1 MQILVPDVNGLTGEQ
16 FVALQQAKKNAGIEG
31 PIEVTD
37 RATPGNKFT
46 VGAFGAP
53 GTWSLD
59 QLDRAARTE
68 DRSQNSHG
76 FEDIFDGTELHLDIE
91 TYSTVDL
98 KKNTVYRY
106 VEDEHWMILVCSWC
120 IGQGEIHT
128 AYGHEEISGI
138 PGLFDPTVKKIAH
151 NSDFE
156 RINFSALKGLP
167 VGTYIDPEEY
177 IDTAV
182 LASLWGYPRSLKGFC
197 KVVGGEAKDE
207 AGGRL
212 INMFSVPNRKGGR
225 TLPEERPADWE
236 AYVEYNRQDVIS
248 MRDNI
253 YRLGKGFPSAEEYEA
268 WITATRINDRGIKI
282 DTALAG
288 AAHRQYEANKNGDLA
303 RVKEITGLDNP
314 NSVQQFKG
322 WLADQ
327 GFEMESIDKA
337 HVAELL
343 ERDDLPEEVR
353 EAVERKQ
360 LAALSAATK
369 YVIAQGSTNSDGR
382 LRGTIKYSN
391 ANTGRMCLTGDH
403 EVLTPDGWVRIEDWS
418 GGRIATWNPTG
429 EQIAFSEAKAVHFP
443 YSGEMIHIDSTRIHQ
458 ISTPDHDMPIRERD
472 GSIEKVPVSELEG
485 KRFFHYI
492 RGSRRVTTKVRDDDL
507 RVLLMVQAD
516 GTYPADGGVRLAFR
530 KQRKVERC
538 RRLLRGAE
546 LVYVERKDHKTGYTR
561 FTIRAQDCPL
571 WLLMFKDKTF
581 GPWIF
586 DSNPSIFFEE
596 LVFWDG
602 SWASSG
608 ANSAQ
613 YYSTNK
619 TNIDL
624 VQAFA
629 HLSGMYCRVHQKR
642 VDSRNPNWTPLWIAN
657 LWFSPGPGTEF
668 RNGNGRNKWSTSE
681 YSGLVHCARTTTGFF
696 LVRREGSV
704 WVTGNSGTVLSPHNL
719 PRDHFTDSEGA
730 HDTEAEQAAIDKLLA
745 GVHVGS
751 EDLKK
756 LVRPLLVGPFTVS
769 DYSAIEARLT
779 AWAAGE
785 DSVLESFRNGEDIYV
800 ATAERMGG
808 AKAGFDRQRGK
819 SATLG
824 CIAEGSLVLTDRG
837 LVPIENVGVAD
848 KVWDG
853 VEFVRHEG
861 VIYKGQKEV
870 MHYDGLTATPDHKV
884 WASFEGEPRTVRLDY
899 AASCGA
905 RLVRTRSGRA
915 PVRMGED
922 HQSGSSIHPEGLAH
936 ADDAD
941 RMHWVRTTA
950 VVEPGEPATGPLEG
964 LPVVQ
969 QSTRAPEV
977 PGSNPH
983 RGQTAVHESSRSE
996 LEALRSEGNHLR
1008 LPFGYRSGALD
1019 SGEPGGTAAE
1029 ARTRSCGQRQRLC
1042 SWESPLGDARAEY
1055 GQPADYDSG
1064 RVSTRG
1070 LALRGG
1076 SSAEED
1082 STGVLPRTDH
1092 RASASCGEGKAQE
1105 LARNRTTVAVYDIVN
1120 AGPRHRFTV
1129 SDVLVHN
1136 CGFGG
1141 GAGALLNLGGAK
1153 IYPKGTP
1160 DDVIWKGLTSLVETW
1175 RVAHPHIVSWWKQV
1189 HTAFDKGGPASRRIP
1204 VDIEIV
1210 GNDRYVWLPSGRA
1223 LVYHNCRREYVQPKD
1238 RNGKPLPYRRRAWVC
1253 DAVVGNGTQ
1262 RRIVGGPTQVENIIQ
1277 AIGRDLLTH
1286 ALVNVERAGFRTVT
1300 HVHDEIVTETTG
1312 GLTVERLSSLMCDL
1326 PDWAEGLPVEAAG
1339 YTTQRYRKD

>member
-1 MQILVPDVNGLTGEQ
+1 MQILVPDVNSLTGEQ
-16 FVALQQAKKNAGIEG
+16 FVALQQAKKDAGIEG
-31 PIEVTD
+31 PIAVTD

-53 GTWSLD
+53 GAWTLD
-59 QLDRAARTE
+59 QLDRAAMTE
-68 DRSQNSHG
+68 GRSQNSYG
-76 FEDIFDGTELHLDIE
+76 FEGIFDGTELHLDIE

-106 VEDEHWMILVCSWC
+106 VEDEHWMILICSWC

-128 AYGHEEISGI
+128 AYGHEEIKAI
-138 PGLFDPTVKKIAH
+138 PGLFDPAVKKIAH

-253 YRLGKGFPSAEEYEA
+253 YRLGKGFPSAGEYEA

-288 AAHRQYEANKNGDLA
+288 AAHRQYEANKKRDLA

-322 WLADQ
+322 WLAAQ

-343 ERDDLPEEVR
+343 ERDDLPDEVR

-403 EVLTPDGWVRIEDWS
+403 EVLTPSGWVRIEDWT
-418 GGRIATWNPTG
+418 GGRIATWNPVG

-443 YSGEMIHIDSTRIHQ
+443 YSGKMIHIDSTRIHQ

-472 GSIEKVPVSELEG
+472 GSIEKVPVADLEG

-492 RGSRRVTTKVRDDDL
+492 RGSRRVTTKVRDNDL

-530 KQRKVERC
+530 KQRKIERC
-538 RRLLRGAE
+538 RHLLRGAG
-546 LVYVERKDHKTGYTR
+546 LVYAERKDYKTGYTR
-561 FTIRAQDCPL
+561 FSIRAQDCPL
-571 WLLMFKDKTF
+571 WLLMFKDKTL

-586 DSNPSIFFEE
+586 DSNPAIFFEE

-629 HLSGMYCRVHQKR
+629 HLSGMYCRVHQKKA
-642 VDSRNPNWTPLWIAN
+642 DSRNPNWSPSWVAN

-668 RNGNGRNKWSTSE
+668 RNGNGRNRWATSE

-704 WVTGNSGTVLSPHNL
+704 WVTGNSGVTLSPHNL
-719 PRDHFTDSEGA
+719 PRDHFTDAEGE
-730 HDTEAEQAAIDKLLA
+730 HDTEAEQAAIDRLLA

-785 DSVLESFRNGEDIYV
+785 DEVLESFRNGEDIYV

-808 AKAGFDRQRGK
+808 KKAGFDRQRGK

-824 CIAEGSLVLTDRG
+824 
-837 LVPIENVGVAD
+837 
-848 KVWDG
+848 
-853 VEFVRHEG
+853 
-861 VIYKGQKEV
+861 
-870 MHYDGLTATPDHKV
+870 
-884 WASFEGEPRTVRLDY
+884 
-899 AASCGA
+899 
-905 RLVRTRSGRA
+905 
-915 PVRMGED
+915 
-922 HQSGSSIHPEGLAH
+922 
-936 ADDAD
+936 
-941 RMHWVRTTA
+941 
-950 VVEPGEPATGPLEG
+950 
-964 LPVVQ
+964 
-969 QSTRAPEV
+969 
-977 PGSNPH
+977 
-983 RGQTAVHESSRSE
+983 
-996 LEALRSEGNHLR
+996 
-1008 LPFGYRSGALD
+1008 
-1019 SGEPGGTAAE
+1019 
-1029 ARTRSCGQRQRLC
+1029 
-1042 SWESPLGDARAEY
+1042 
-1055 GQPADYDSG
+1055 
-1064 RVSTRG
+1064 
-1070 LALRGG
+1070 
-1076 SSAEED
+1076 
-1082 STGVLPRTDH
+1082 
-1092 RASASCGEGKAQE
+1092 
-1105 LARNRTTVAVYDIVN
+1105 
-1120 AGPRHRFTV
+1120 
-1129 SDVLVHN
+1129 

-1160 DDVIWKGLTSLVETW
+1160 DEVIWEGLTSLVETW

-1189 HTAFDKGGPASRRIP
+1189 HMAFDKGGPASRRIP
-1204 VDIEIV
+1204 VDVEIV

>member
-16 FVALQQAKKNAGIEG
+16 FVALQQAKKAAGIEG

-37 RATPGNKFT
+37 RAAPGNRFT

-53 GTWSLD
+53 GTWMLD

-68 DRSQNSHG
+68 GRSQNSYG

-91 TYSTVDL
+91 TYSRVDL

-106 VEDEHWMILVCSWC
+106 VEDEEWMILICSWC
-120 IGQGEIHT
+120 IGRGEIHT
-128 AYGHEEISGI
+128 AYGHEEVSGI
-138 PGLFDPTVKKIAH
+138 PGLFDPQVKKIAH

-225 TLPEERPADWE
+225 TLPEERPADWD

-288 AAHRQYEANKNGDLA
+288 AAHRQYEVNKARDLA

-322 WLADQ
+322 WLSEQ

-343 ERDDLPEEVR
+343 ERDDLPDEVR

-369 YVIAQGSTNSDGR
+369 YVIAQDSTNADGR

-391 ANTGRMCLTGDH
+391 ANTGRMTG
-403 EVLTPDGWVRIEDWS
+403 
-418 GGRIATWNPTG
+418 
-429 EQIAFSEAKAVHFP
+429 
-443 YSGEMIHIDSTRIHQ
+443 
-458 ISTPDHDMPIRERD
+458 
-472 GSIEKVPVSELEG
+472 
-485 KRFFHYI
+485 
-492 RGSRRVTTKVRDDDL
+492 VT
-507 RVLLMVQAD
+507 
-516 GTYPADGGVRLAFR
+516 
-530 KQRKVERC
+530 
-538 RRLLRGAE
+538 
-546 LVYVERKDHKTGYTR
+546 
-561 FTIRAQDCPL
+561 
-571 WLLMFKDKTF
+571 
-581 GPWIF
+581 
-586 DSNPSIFFEE
+586 
-596 LVFWDG
+596 
-602 SWASSG
+602 
-608 ANSAQ
+608 
-613 YYSTNK
+613 
-619 TNIDL
+619 
-624 VQAFA
+624 
-629 HLSGMYCRVHQKR
+629 
-642 VDSRNPNWTPLWIAN
+642 
-657 LWFSPGPGTEF
+657 
-668 RNGNGRNKWSTSE
+668 
-681 YSGLVHCARTTTGFF
+681 
-696 LVRREGSV
+696 
-704 WVTGNSGTVLSPHNL
+704 LSPHNL
-719 PRDHFTDSEGA
+719 PRDHFTDVEGE
-730 HDTEAEQAAIDKLLA
+730 HDTEAEQATIDKLLA
-745 GVHVGS
+745 GVPVGS

-756 LVRPLLVGPFTVS
+756 LVRPLLMGPFTVS

-785 DSVLESFRNGEDIYV
+785 DSVLESFRKGEDIYV

-870 MHYDGLTATPDHKV
+870 MHYGGLTATPDHKV
-884 WASFEGEPRTVRLDY
+884 WASFEGEPRAVRLDY
-899 AASCGA
+899 AAACGA
-905 RLVRTRSGRA
+905 RLIRTGSSRA
-915 PVRMGED
+915 PVRLGED
-922 HQSGSSIHPEGLAH
+922 HQPGGALHPEGLAH
-936 ADDAD
+936 TDDAD
-941 RMHWVRTTA
+941 RVHRVRTTA
-950 VVEPGEPATGPLEG
+950 VVEPGKPALGPLEG

-977 PGSNPH
+977 PGSDSH
-983 RGQTAVHESSRSE
+983 SGQAAMHEPSRSE
-996 LEALRSEGNHLR
+996 LGSLRSAGDNLR
-1008 LPFGYRSGALD
+1008 FPFGDRGRTLD
-1019 SGEPGGTAAE
+1019 SGEPGGEAAE
-1029 ARTRSCGQRQRLC
+1029 ARTRSSGQRQGVC
-1042 SWESPLGDARAEY
+1042 SGKPSLGDSGPEPSQSTEHDLSRVPPRRVAIRGADNPTETSR
-1055 GQPADYDSG
+1055 GVHPQADY
-1064 RVSTRG
+1064 R
-1070 LALRGG
+1070 
-1076 SSAEED
+1076 
-1082 STGVLPRTDH
+1082 TG
-1092 RASASCGEGKAQE
+1092 AIGCAGETQE
-1105 LARNRTTVAVYDIVN
+1105 LAGDRTTVAVYDILN

-1129 SDVLVHN
+1129 SNVLVHN

-1160 DDVIWKGLTSLVETW
+1160 DDVIWEGLTSLVETW

-1204 VDIEIV
+1204 VDVEIV

>member
-1 MQILVPDVNGLTGEQ
+1 MQILVPDVNSLMGEQ
-16 FVALQQAKKNAGIEG
+16 FVALQQAKKDAGIEG

-37 RATPGNKFT
+37 RATPGNRFT

-53 GTWSLD
+53 GTWTLD
-59 QLDRAARTE
+59 QLNRAARTE
-68 DRSQNSHG
+68 GRSSGTYG

-106 VEDEHWMILVCSWC
+106 VEDERWMILICSWC

-138 PGLFDPTVKKIAH
+138 PGLFDSNVKKIAH

-156 RINFSALKGLP
+156 RINFSVLKGLP

-268 WITATRINDRGIKI
+268 WLTATRINDRGIKI

-288 AAHRQYEANKNGDLA
+288 AAHRQYEANKKKDLA

-327 GFEMESIDKA
+327 GFAMESIDKT

-343 ERDDLPEEVR
+343 ERDDLPDEVR

-391 ANTGRMCLTGDH
+391 ANTGRMTG
-403 EVLTPDGWVRIEDWS
+403 VTL
-418 GGRIATWNPTG
+418 
-429 EQIAFSEAKAVHFP
+429 
-443 YSGEMIHIDSTRIHQ
+443 
-458 ISTPDHDMPIRERD
+458 
-472 GSIEKVPVSELEG
+472 SI
-485 KRFFHYI
+485 
-492 RGSRRVTTKVRDDDL
+492 
-507 RVLLMVQAD
+507 Q
-516 GTYPADGGVRLAFR
+516 
-530 KQRKVERC
+530 
-538 RRLLRGAE
+538 
-546 LVYVERKDHKTGYTR
+546 
-561 FTIRAQDCPL
+561 
-571 WLLMFKDKTF
+571 
-581 GPWIF
+581 
-586 DSNPSIFFEE
+586 
-596 LVFWDG
+596 
-602 SWASSG
+602 
-608 ANSAQ
+608 
-613 YYSTNK
+613 
-619 TNIDL
+619 
-624 VQAFA
+624 
-629 HLSGMYCRVHQKR
+629 
-642 VDSRNPNWTPLWIAN
+642 
-657 LWFSPGPGTEF
+657 
-668 RNGNGRNKWSTSE
+668 
-681 YSGLVHCARTTTGFF
+681 
-696 LVRREGSV
+696 
-704 WVTGNSGTVLSPHNL
+704 NL
-719 PRDHFTDSEGA
+719 PRDHFTDAEGE

-756 LVRPLLVGPFTVS
+756 LVRPLLMGPFTVS

-837 LVPIENVGVAD
+837 PVPIENVGVAD

-861 VIYKGQKEV
+861 VVYKGQKEV
-870 MHYDGLTATPDHKV
+870 MYYDGLTATPDHKV

-905 RLVRTRSGRA
+905 RLIRTGSSGA
-915 PVRMGED
+915 PVRLGED
-922 HQSGSSIHPEGLAH
+922 HQSRSSLHPEGLAH
-936 ADDAD
+936 TDDVD
-941 RMHWVRTTA
+941 RVHRLRPTA
-950 VVEPGEPATGPLEG
+950 VVKPGEFASGPFEG
-964 LPVVQ
+964 VPVVQ
-969 QSTRAPEV
+969 QSAYFAEV
-977 PGSNPH
+977 PGSDFH
-983 RGQTAVHESSRSE
+983 CGQAAMHESARSE
-996 LEALRSEGNHLR
+996 LESLWGSGDNLRF
-1008 LPFGYRSGALD
+1008 PFCDRGRTLD
-1019 SGEPGGTAAE
+1019 SGEPGGSTTE
-1029 ARTRSCGQRQRLC
+1029 TRTRSRGQQQRVC
-1042 SWESPLGDARAEY
+1042 SGKPPLGN
-1055 GQPADYDSG
+1055 SG
-1064 RVSTRG
+1064 SEPSQSTEHDLSRVPPRRV
-1070 LALRGG
+1070 ALRRADNPTET
-1076 SSAEED
+1076 SR
-1082 STGVLPRTDH
+1082 GVHPRRDY
-1092 RASASCGEGKAQE
+1092 RASTSCSEGEAQE
-1105 LARNRTTVAVYDIVN
+1105 LAGKRTTVAVYDILN

-1129 SDVLVHN
+1129 SNVLVHN

-1175 RVAHPHIVSWWKQV
+1175 RIAHPHIVSWWKQV

-1204 VDIEIV
+1204 VDVEIV

>member
-16 FVALQQAKKNAGIEG
+16 FVALQQAKKDAGIEG

-37 RATPGNKFT
+37 RATPGNRFT

-53 GTWSLD
+53 GTWTLD
-59 QLDRAARTE
+59 QLDRVARTE
-68 DRSQNSHG
+68 GHSQNSYG

-106 VEDEHWMILVCSWC
+106 VEDEEWMILICSWC

-138 PGLFDPTVKKIAH
+138 PGLFDSNVKKIAH

-197 KVVGGEAKDE
+197 KGVGGETKDE

-236 AYVEYNRQDVIS
+236 AYVEYNRQDVVS

-288 AAHRQYEANKNGDLA
+288 AAHRQYEANKKEDLA

-314 NSVQQFKG
+314 NSVQQFKR

-343 ERDDLPEEVR
+343 ERDDLPDEVR

-369 YVIAQGSTNSDGR
+369 YVIAQGSTSSDGR

-391 ANTGRMCLTGDH
+391 ANTGRMTG
-403 EVLTPDGWVRIEDWS
+403 
-418 GGRIATWNPTG
+418 
-429 EQIAFSEAKAVHFP
+429 
-443 YSGEMIHIDSTRIHQ
+443 
-458 ISTPDHDMPIRERD
+458 
-472 GSIEKVPVSELEG
+472 
-485 KRFFHYI
+485 
-492 RGSRRVTTKVRDDDL
+492 VT
-507 RVLLMVQAD
+507 
-516 GTYPADGGVRLAFR
+516 
-530 KQRKVERC
+530 
-538 RRLLRGAE
+538 
-546 LVYVERKDHKTGYTR
+546 
-561 FTIRAQDCPL
+561 
-571 WLLMFKDKTF
+571 
-581 GPWIF
+581 
-586 DSNPSIFFEE
+586 
-596 LVFWDG
+596 
-602 SWASSG
+602 
-608 ANSAQ
+608 
-613 YYSTNK
+613 
-619 TNIDL
+619 
-624 VQAFA
+624 
-629 HLSGMYCRVHQKR
+629 
-642 VDSRNPNWTPLWIAN
+642 
-657 LWFSPGPGTEF
+657 
-668 RNGNGRNKWSTSE
+668 
-681 YSGLVHCARTTTGFF
+681 
-696 LVRREGSV
+696 
-704 WVTGNSGTVLSPHNL
+704 LSPHNL
-719 PRDHFTDSEGA
+719 PRDHFTDAEGE

-756 LVRPLLVGPFTVS
+756 LVRPLLMGPFTVS

-785 DSVLESFRNGEDIYV
+785 DSVLESFRKGEDIYV

-808 AKAGFDRQRGK
+808 VKAGFDRQRGK

-837 LVPIENVGVAD
+837 IVPIENVDIAD

-861 VIYKGQKEV
+861 VVYKGQKEV
-870 MHYDGLTATPDHKV
+870 MRYDGLTATPDHKV

-905 RLVRTRSGRA
+905 HLIRTGSSGT

-922 HQSGSSIHPEGLAH
+922 HQSGSSLHPKGLAH
-936 ADDAD
+936 ANDAD
-941 RMHWVRTTA
+941 RVHRMQTTA
-950 VVEPGEPATGPLEG
+950 VVEPGKLALGPLEG

-969 QSTRAPEV
+969 QSTCAPEV
-977 PGSNPH
+977 PRSDSH
-983 RGQTAVHESSRSE
+983 SGQAAVHESSRSK
-996 LEALRSEGNHLR
+996 LEALRGKRNHLR
-1008 LPFGYRSGALD
+1008 LPIGYRSGALD
-1019 SGEPGGTAAE
+1019 SGELGGATPE
-1029 ARTRSCGQRQRLC
+1029 ARTRSCGQRQGVC
-1042 SWESPLGDARAEY
+1042 SGEPSMGYALAEHGQQAEY
-1055 GQPADYDSG
+1055 RSG
-1064 RVSTRG
+1064 RVPTRG
-1070 LALRGG
+1070 LALCGG
-1076 SSAEED
+1076 CSAEEA
-1082 STGVLPRTDH
+1082 SRGVLPRGDH
-1092 RASASCGEGKAQE
+1092 RACTSCGEGEAQE
-1105 LARNRTTVAVYDIVN
+1105 LENDRTAVAVYDILN

-1129 SDVLVHN
+1129 SNVLVHN

-1175 RVAHPHIVSWWKQV
+1175 RVAHPHIVSWWRQV

-1204 VDIEIV
+1204 VDVEIV

>member
-16 FVALQQAKKNAGIEG
+16 FVALQQAKKDAGIGG

-37 RATPGNKFT
+37 RATPGNRFT

-53 GTWSLD
+53 GTWTLD

-68 DRSQNSHG
+68 SRSQNSYG

-106 VEDEHWMILVCSWC
+106 VEDKHWMILICSWC

-128 AYGHEEISGI
+128 AYGHEEIKAI
-138 PGLFDPTVKKIAH
+138 PGLFDPAVKKIAH

-268 WITATRINDRGIKI
+268 WITVTRINDRGIKI
-282 DTALAG
+282 DTDLAG
-288 AAHRQYEANKNGDLA
+288 AAHRQYEANKKKDLV

-343 ERDDLPEEVR
+343 ERDDLPDEVR

-403 EVLTPDGWVRIEDWS
+403 EVLTPSGWMRIEDWT
-418 GGRIATWNPTG
+418 GGRIATWNPVG
-429 EQIAFSEAKAVHFP
+429 EQIAFSEARAVHFP

-472 GSIEKVPVSELEG
+472 GSIEKVPVSELAG

-492 RGSRRVTTKVRDDDL
+492 RGSRRVTTKVRDNDL

-546 LVYVERKDHKTGYTR
+546 IVYAERKDYKTGYTR
-561 FTIRAQDCPL
+561 FSIRAQDCPL
-571 WLLMFKDKTF
+571 WLLMFKNKTF

-629 HLSGMYCRVHQKR
+629 HLSGMYCRVHQKKA
-642 VDSRNPNWTPLWIAN
+642 DSRNPSWSPSWIAN

-668 RNGNGRNKWSTSE
+668 RNGNGRNQWSTSE

-719 PRDHFTDSEGA
+719 PRDHFTDAEGE
-730 HDTEAEQAAIDKLLA
+730 HDTKAEQAAIDKLLA

-756 LVRPLLVGPFTVS
+756 LVRPLLMGPFTVS

-785 DSVLESFRNGEDIYV
+785 DSVLESFRNGEDIYI

-808 AKAGFDRQRGK
+808 EKAGFDRQRGK

-824 CIAEGSLVLTDRG
+824 CIAEGSLVLTNRG
-837 LVPIENVGVAD
+837 LVPIENVGIAD

-861 VIYKGQKEV
+861 VVYKGQKEV

-884 WASFEGEPRTVRLDY
+884 WASFKGEPRMVRLDY
-899 AASCGA
+899 AAARGA
-905 RLVRTRSGRA
+905 RLVRTGSSGT

-922 HQSGSSIHPEGLAH
+922 RQSGSSLHPEGLAH
-936 ADDAD
+936 TNDAN
-941 RMHWVRTTA
+941 RVHRVRTTT
-950 VVEPGEPATGPLEG
+950 VVELGKSALGAIKR
-964 LPVVQ
+964 LPVLQ
-969 QSTRAPEV
+969 QSAGPSEV

-983 RGQTAVHESSRSE
+983 CCQAAVHESSRSE
-996 LEALRSEGNHLR
+996 LEA
-1008 LPFGYRSGALD
+1008 
-1019 SGEPGGTAAE
+1019 
-1029 ARTRSCGQRQRLC
+1029 RTRSCGQRQGVC
-1042 SWESPLGDARAEY
+1042 SGEPPLGNACAEY
-1055 GQPADYDSG
+1055 GQQTDYDSG

-1070 LALRGG
+1070 LALHGG
-1076 SSAEED
+1076 GSAEEA
-1082 STGVLPRTDH
+1082 SPGVLPKTDH
-1092 RASASCGEGKAQE
+1092 RTRTSCGEGEAQE
-1105 LARNRTTVAVYDIVN
+1105 LAGNRTTVAVYDILN

-1153 IYPKGTP
+1153 IYSKGTP
-1160 DDVIWKGLTSLVETW
+1160 DDVIWAGLTSLVETW

-1204 VDIEIV
+1204 VDVEIV

>member
-16 FVALQQAKKNAGIEG
+16 FVALQQAKKDAGIDG

-37 RATPGNKFT
+37 RATPGNRFT

-53 GTWSLD
+53 GTWMLD

-68 DRSQNSHG
+68 GRSQNSHG

-91 TYSTVDL
+91 TYSRVDL

-106 VEDEHWMILVCSWC
+106 VEDEEWMILICSWC

-128 AYGHEEISGI
+128 AYGHEEVSGI
-138 PGLFDPTVKKIAH
+138 PGLFDPAVKKIAH

-236 AYVEYNRQDVIS
+236 AYVEYNRQDVVS

-288 AAHRQYEANKNGDLA
+288 AAHRQYEANKKRDLA
-303 RVKEITGLDNP
+303 HVKEITGLDNP

-343 ERDDLPEEVR
+343 ERDDLPDEVR

-391 ANTGRMCLTGDH
+391 ANTGRMTG
-403 EVLTPDGWVRIEDWS
+403 VTL
-418 GGRIATWNPTG
+418 
-429 EQIAFSEAKAVHFP
+429 
-443 YSGEMIHIDSTRIHQ
+443 
-458 ISTPDHDMPIRERD
+458 
-472 GSIEKVPVSELEG
+472 SI
-485 KRFFHYI
+485 
-492 RGSRRVTTKVRDDDL
+492 
-507 RVLLMVQAD
+507 Q
-516 GTYPADGGVRLAFR
+516 
-530 KQRKVERC
+530 
-538 RRLLRGAE
+538 
-546 LVYVERKDHKTGYTR
+546 
-561 FTIRAQDCPL
+561 
-571 WLLMFKDKTF
+571 
-581 GPWIF
+581 
-586 DSNPSIFFEE
+586 
-596 LVFWDG
+596 
-602 SWASSG
+602 
-608 ANSAQ
+608 
-613 YYSTNK
+613 
-619 TNIDL
+619 
-624 VQAFA
+624 
-629 HLSGMYCRVHQKR
+629 
-642 VDSRNPNWTPLWIAN
+642 
-657 LWFSPGPGTEF
+657 
-668 RNGNGRNKWSTSE
+668 
-681 YSGLVHCARTTTGFF
+681 
-696 LVRREGSV
+696 
-704 WVTGNSGTVLSPHNL
+704 NL
-719 PRDHFTDSEGA
+719 PRDHFTDAEGE

-745 GVHVGS
+745 GVEVGS

-756 LVRPLLVGPFTVS
+756 LVRPLLMGPFTVS

-785 DSVLESFRNGEDIYV
+785 DSVLESFRKGEDIYV

-808 AKAGFDRQRGK
+808 VKAGFDRQRGK

-824 CIAEGSLVLTDRG
+824 
-837 LVPIENVGVAD
+837 
-848 KVWDG
+848 
-853 VEFVRHEG
+853 
-861 VIYKGQKEV
+861 
-870 MHYDGLTATPDHKV
+870 
-884 WASFEGEPRTVRLDY
+884 
-899 AASCGA
+899 
-905 RLVRTRSGRA
+905 
-915 PVRMGED
+915 
-922 HQSGSSIHPEGLAH
+922 
-936 ADDAD
+936 
-941 RMHWVRTTA
+941 
-950 VVEPGEPATGPLEG
+950 
-964 LPVVQ
+964 
-969 QSTRAPEV
+969 
-977 PGSNPH
+977 
-983 RGQTAVHESSRSE
+983 
-996 LEALRSEGNHLR
+996 
-1008 LPFGYRSGALD
+1008 
-1019 SGEPGGTAAE
+1019 
-1029 ARTRSCGQRQRLC
+1029 
-1042 SWESPLGDARAEY
+1042 
-1055 GQPADYDSG
+1055 
-1064 RVSTRG
+1064 
-1070 LALRGG
+1070 
-1076 SSAEED
+1076 
-1082 STGVLPRTDH
+1082 
-1092 RASASCGEGKAQE
+1092 
-1105 LARNRTTVAVYDIVN
+1105 
-1120 AGPRHRFTV
+1120 
-1129 SDVLVHN
+1129 

-1160 DDVIWKGLTSLVETW
+1160 DEVIWEGLTSLVETW

-1204 VDIEIV
+1204 VDVEIV

>member
-1 MQILVPDVNGLTGEQ
+1 MQIQVPDVNNLTGEQ
-16 FVALQQAKKNAGIEG
+16 FVALQQAKKDAGIEG
-31 PIEVTD
+31 PIEVTN
-37 RATPGNKFT
+37 RATPGNRFT

-53 GTWSLD
+53 GTWALD
-59 QLDRAARTE
+59 QLDRAAMTE
-68 DRSQNSHG
+68 GRSQNSYG

-106 VEDEHWMILVCSWC
+106 VEDEHWMILICSWC

-128 AYGHEEISGI
+128 AYEHEEIKAI
-138 PGLFDPTVKKIAH
+138 PGLFDPAVKKIAH

-156 RINFSALKGLP
+156 RINFSALMGLP

-225 TLPEERPADWE
+225 TLPEEHPADWD

-268 WITATRINDRGIKI
+268 WITATKINDRGIKI

-288 AAHRQYEANKNGDLA
+288 AAHRQYEANKKKDLA

-343 ERDDLPEEVR
+343 EREDLPEDVR

-391 ANTGRMCLTGDH
+391 ANTGRMTG
-403 EVLTPDGWVRIEDWS
+403 
-418 GGRIATWNPTG
+418 AT
-429 EQIAFSEAKAVHFP
+429 
-443 YSGEMIHIDSTRIHQ
+443 
-458 ISTPDHDMPIRERD
+458 
-472 GSIEKVPVSELEG
+472 
-485 KRFFHYI
+485 
-492 RGSRRVTTKVRDDDL
+492 
-507 RVLLMVQAD
+507 
-516 GTYPADGGVRLAFR
+516 
-530 KQRKVERC
+530 
-538 RRLLRGAE
+538 
-546 LVYVERKDHKTGYTR
+546 
-561 FTIRAQDCPL
+561 
-571 WLLMFKDKTF
+571 
-581 GPWIF
+581 
-586 DSNPSIFFEE
+586 
-596 LVFWDG
+596 
-602 SWASSG
+602 
-608 ANSAQ
+608 
-613 YYSTNK
+613 
-619 TNIDL
+619 
-624 VQAFA
+624 
-629 HLSGMYCRVHQKR
+629 
-642 VDSRNPNWTPLWIAN
+642 
-657 LWFSPGPGTEF
+657 
-668 RNGNGRNKWSTSE
+668 
-681 YSGLVHCARTTTGFF
+681 
-696 LVRREGSV
+696 
-704 WVTGNSGTVLSPHNL
+704 LSPHNL
-719 PRDHFTDSEGA
+719 PRDHFTDSEGE
-730 HDTEAEQAAIDKLLA
+730 HDTETEQATIDKLLA
-745 GVHVGS
+745 GVPVGS

-808 AKAGFDRQRGK
+808 EKAGFDRQRGK

-824 CIAEGSLVLTDRG
+824 
-837 LVPIENVGVAD
+837 
-848 KVWDG
+848 
-853 VEFVRHEG
+853 
-861 VIYKGQKEV
+861 
-870 MHYDGLTATPDHKV
+870 
-884 WASFEGEPRTVRLDY
+884 
-899 AASCGA
+899 
-905 RLVRTRSGRA
+905 
-915 PVRMGED
+915 
-922 HQSGSSIHPEGLAH
+922 
-936 ADDAD
+936 
-941 RMHWVRTTA
+941 
-950 VVEPGEPATGPLEG
+950 
-964 LPVVQ
+964 
-969 QSTRAPEV
+969 
-977 PGSNPH
+977 
-983 RGQTAVHESSRSE
+983 
-996 LEALRSEGNHLR
+996 
-1008 LPFGYRSGALD
+1008 
-1019 SGEPGGTAAE
+1019 
-1029 ARTRSCGQRQRLC
+1029 
-1042 SWESPLGDARAEY
+1042 
-1055 GQPADYDSG
+1055 
-1064 RVSTRG
+1064 
-1070 LALRGG
+1070 
-1076 SSAEED
+1076 
-1082 STGVLPRTDH
+1082 
-1092 RASASCGEGKAQE
+1092 
-1105 LARNRTTVAVYDIVN
+1105 
-1120 AGPRHRFTV
+1120 
-1129 SDVLVHN
+1129 

-1160 DDVIWKGLTSLVETW
+1160 DEVIWEGLTSLVETW

-1189 HTAFDKGGPASRRIP
+1189 HTAFDKGGPASRRIS
-1204 VDIEIV
+1204 VDVEIV

>member
-16 FVALQQAKKNAGIEG
+16 FVALQQAKKDAGIEG
-31 PIEVTD
+31 PIEVAD
-37 RATPGNKFT
+37 RATPGNRFT

-53 GTWSLD
+53 GTWTLD

-68 DRSQNSHG
+68 SRSQNSYG

-106 VEDEHWMILVCSWC
+106 VEDEHWMILICSWC
-120 IGQGEIHT
+120 VGQGDIHT

-138 PGLFDPTVKKIAH
+138 PGLFDPNVKKIAH

-167 VGTYIDPEEY
+167 VGTYINPEEY

-225 TLPEERPADWE
+225 TLPEERPTDWE

-288 AAHRQYEANKNGDLA
+288 AAHRQYEANKKKDLA

-322 WLADQ
+322 WLAAQ

-343 ERDDLPEEVR
+343 ERDDLPDDVR

-403 EVLTPDGWVRIEDWS
+403 EVLTPSGWLRIEDWT
-418 GGRIATWNPTG
+418 GGRIATWNPVG

-472 GSIEKVPVSELEG
+472 GSIEKVPVSELAG

-492 RGSRRVTTKVRDDDL
+492 RGSRRVTTKVRDNDL

-538 RRLLRGAE
+538 RHLLRGAE
-546 LVYVERKDHKTGYTR
+546 IVYAERKDYKTGYTR

-586 DSNPSIFFEE
+586 DSNPYIFFEE

-629 HLSGMYCRVHQKR
+629 HLSGMYCRVHQKKA
-642 VDSRNPNWTPLWIAN
+642 DSRNPNWAPSWIAN

-668 RNGNGRNKWSTSE
+668 RNGNGRNQWSTSE

-704 WVTGNSGTVLSPHNL
+704 WVTGNSGATLSPHNL
-719 PRDHFTDSEGA
+719 PRDHFTDAEGE

-837 LVPIENVGVAD
+837 LTPIENVGVAD

-853 VEFVRHEG
+853 VEFVRHKG
-861 VIYKGQKEV
+861 VVYKGQKEV

-905 RLVRTRSGRA
+905 HLIRTGSSRA
-915 PVRMGED
+915 PVRLGED
-922 HQSGSSIHPEGLAH
+922 HQPRGALHPEGLAH
-936 ADDAD
+936 TDDAN
-941 RMHWVRTTA
+941 RVHRVRTTA
-950 VVEPGEPATGPLEG
+950 VVKPGKPALGPLEG

-969 QSTRAPEV
+969 QSTRTPK
-977 PGSNPH
+977 
-983 RGQTAVHESSRSE
+983 
-996 LEALRSEGNHLR
+996 
-1008 LPFGYRSGALD
+1008 
-1019 SGEPGGTAAE
+1019 
-1029 ARTRSCGQRQRLC
+1029 ARAGSCGQRQGVC
-1042 SWESPLGDARAEY
+1042 SGEPSMGNTCAEY
-1055 GQPADYDSG
+1055 GQQADYDSG
-1064 RVSTRG
+1064 RVPTRG

-1076 SSAEED
+1076 DSAEEA
-1082 STGVLPRTDH
+1082 SPGILPRGDH
-1092 RASASCGEGKAQE
+1092 RARTTSSEGEAQE
-1105 LARNRTTVAVYDIVN
+1105 LAGNRTTVAVYDILN

-1129 SDVLVHN
+1129 SNVLVHN

-1204 VDIEIV
+1204 VDVEIV

-1286 ALVNVERAGFRTVT
+1286 ALVNVERARFRTVT

>member
-16 FVALQQAKKNAGIEG
+16 FVALQQAKKAAGIEG

-37 RATPGNKFT
+37 RAMPGNRFT

-53 GTWSLD
+53 GTWSLN

-68 DRSQNSHG
+68 GRSQNSYG

-106 VEDEHWMILVCSWC
+106 VEDEHWMILICSWC

-128 AYGHEEISGI
+128 AYGHEEIKTI
-138 PGLFDPTVKKIAH
+138 PGLFDPAVKKIAH

-225 TLPEERPADWE
+225 TLPEERPADWD

-288 AAHRQYEANKNGDLA
+288 AAHRQYEANKKGDLA

-314 NSVQQFKG
+314 NSAQQFKG

-343 ERDDLPEEVR
+343 ERDDLPDEVR

-369 YVIAQGSTNSDGR
+369 YVVALGSTNSDGR

-391 ANTGRMCLTGDH
+391 ANTGRMTG
-403 EVLTPDGWVRIEDWS
+403 
-418 GGRIATWNPTG
+418 
-429 EQIAFSEAKAVHFP
+429 
-443 YSGEMIHIDSTRIHQ
+443 
-458 ISTPDHDMPIRERD
+458 
-472 GSIEKVPVSELEG
+472 
-485 KRFFHYI
+485 
-492 RGSRRVTTKVRDDDL
+492 VT
-507 RVLLMVQAD
+507 
-516 GTYPADGGVRLAFR
+516 
-530 KQRKVERC
+530 
-538 RRLLRGAE
+538 
-546 LVYVERKDHKTGYTR
+546 
-561 FTIRAQDCPL
+561 
-571 WLLMFKDKTF
+571 
-581 GPWIF
+581 
-586 DSNPSIFFEE
+586 
-596 LVFWDG
+596 
-602 SWASSG
+602 
-608 ANSAQ
+608 
-613 YYSTNK
+613 
-619 TNIDL
+619 
-624 VQAFA
+624 
-629 HLSGMYCRVHQKR
+629 
-642 VDSRNPNWTPLWIAN
+642 
-657 LWFSPGPGTEF
+657 
-668 RNGNGRNKWSTSE
+668 
-681 YSGLVHCARTTTGFF
+681 
-696 LVRREGSV
+696 
-704 WVTGNSGTVLSPHNL
+704 LSPHNL
-719 PRDHFTDSEGA
+719 PRDHFTDADGE
-730 HDTEAEQAAIDKLLA
+730 HDTGAEQAAIDKLLV

-824 CIAEGSLVLTDRG
+824 C
-837 LVPIENVGVAD
+837 
-848 KVWDG
+848 
-853 VEFVRHEG
+853 
-861 VIYKGQKEV
+861 
-870 MHYDGLTATPDHKV
+870 
-884 WASFEGEPRTVRLDY
+884 
-899 AASCGA
+899 
-905 RLVRTRSGRA
+905 
-915 PVRMGED
+915 
-922 HQSGSSIHPEGLAH
+922 
-936 ADDAD
+936 
-941 RMHWVRTTA
+941 
-950 VVEPGEPATGPLEG
+950 
-964 LPVVQ
+964 
-969 QSTRAPEV
+969 
-977 PGSNPH
+977 
-983 RGQTAVHESSRSE
+983 
-996 LEALRSEGNHLR
+996 
-1008 LPFGYRSGALD
+1008 
-1019 SGEPGGTAAE
+1019 
-1029 ARTRSCGQRQRLC
+1029 
-1042 SWESPLGDARAEY
+1042 
-1055 GQPADYDSG
+1055 
-1064 RVSTRG
+1064 
-1070 LALRGG
+1070 
-1076 SSAEED
+1076 
-1082 STGVLPRTDH
+1082 
-1092 RASASCGEGKAQE
+1092 
-1105 LARNRTTVAVYDIVN
+1105 
-1120 AGPRHRFTV
+1120 
-1129 SDVLVHN
+1129 
-1136 CGFGG
+1136 GFGG

-1160 DDVIWKGLTSLVETW
+1160 DDVIWEGLTSLVETW

-1204 VDIEIV
+1204 VDVEIV

-1286 ALVNVERAGFRTVT
+1286 ALVNVERAGFRTIT

>member
-16 FVALQQAKKNAGIEG
+16 FIALQQAKKDAGIDG

-37 RATPGNKFT
+37 RATPGNRFT

-53 GTWSLD
+53 GSWMLD

-68 DRSQNSHG
+68 GRSQNSYG
-76 FEDIFDGTELHLDIE
+76 FEDIFDGSELHLDIE
-91 TYSTVDL
+91 TYSRVDL

-106 VEDEHWMILVCSWC
+106 VEDEEWMILICSWC
-120 IGQGEIHT
+120 IGRGEIHT
-128 AYGHEEISGI
+128 AYGHEEVSGI
-138 PGLFDPTVKKIAH
+138 PGLFDPKVKKIAH

-167 VGTYIDPEEY
+167 VGSYIDPEEY

-212 INMFSVPNRKGGR
+212 INMFSVPNRKGRR
-225 TLPEERPADWE
+225 TLPEERPADWD

-268 WITATRINDRGIKI
+268 WITATRVNDRGIKI

-288 AAHRQYEANKNGDLA
+288 AAHRQYEANKARDLA

-322 WLADQ
+322 WLAER
-327 GFEMESIDKA
+327 GFEMDSIDKA

-343 ERDDLPEEVR
+343 ERDDLPDEVR

-369 YVIAQGSTNSDGR
+369 YVIAQNSTNSDGR

-403 EVLTPDGWVRIEDWS
+403 EVLTPSGWMRIEDWT
-418 GGRIATWNPTG
+418 GGRIATWNPVG

-443 YSGEMIHIDSTRIHQ
+443 YTGEMIHIDSTRIHQ

-472 GSIEKVPVSELEG
+472 GSVEKVPVFELEG

-516 GTYPADGGVRLAFR
+516 GTYPADGGIRLAFK
-530 KQRKVERC
+530 KQRKIERC
-538 RRLLRGAE
+538 RHLLRKTG
-546 LVYVERKDHKTGYTR
+546 LVHAERKDYKTGYTW
-561 FTIRAQDCPL
+561 FSIRAQDCPL

-586 DSNPSIFFEE
+586 DTNPSIFFEE

-629 HLSGMYCRVHQKR
+629 HLSGMYCRVHQKN
-642 VDSRNPNWTPLWIAN
+642 VDSRNPNWSPAWVAN

-668 RNGNGRNKWSTSE
+668 RNGNGRNRWSTSE
-681 YSGLVHCARTTTGFF
+681 YSGMVYCARTTTGFF

-704 WVTGNSGTVLSPHNL
+704 WVTGNSGVTLSPHNL
-719 PRDHFTDSEGA
+719 PRDHFTDAEGE

-756 LVRPLLVGPFTVS
+756 LVRPLLMGPFTVS

-824 CIAEGSLVLTDRG
+824 C
-837 LVPIENVGVAD
+837 
-848 KVWDG
+848 
-853 VEFVRHEG
+853 
-861 VIYKGQKEV
+861 
-870 MHYDGLTATPDHKV
+870 
-884 WASFEGEPRTVRLDY
+884 
-899 AASCGA
+899 
-905 RLVRTRSGRA
+905 
-915 PVRMGED
+915 
-922 HQSGSSIHPEGLAH
+922 
-936 ADDAD
+936 
-941 RMHWVRTTA
+941 
-950 VVEPGEPATGPLEG
+950 
-964 LPVVQ
+964 
-969 QSTRAPEV
+969 
-977 PGSNPH
+977 
-983 RGQTAVHESSRSE
+983 
-996 LEALRSEGNHLR
+996 
-1008 LPFGYRSGALD
+1008 
-1019 SGEPGGTAAE
+1019 
-1029 ARTRSCGQRQRLC
+1029 
-1042 SWESPLGDARAEY
+1042 
-1055 GQPADYDSG
+1055 
-1064 RVSTRG
+1064 
-1070 LALRGG
+1070 
-1076 SSAEED
+1076 
-1082 STGVLPRTDH
+1082 
-1092 RASASCGEGKAQE
+1092 
-1105 LARNRTTVAVYDIVN
+1105 
-1120 AGPRHRFTV
+1120 
-1129 SDVLVHN
+1129 
-1136 CGFGG
+1136 GFGG

-1160 DDVIWKGLTSLVETW
+1160 DDVIWEGLTSLVETW

-1204 VDIEIV
+1204 VDVEIV

>member
-16 FVALQQAKKNAGIEG
+16 FVALQQAKKDASIEG
-31 PIEVTD
+31 PIEVTS
-37 RATPGNKFT
+37 RATPGNRFT

-53 GTWSLD
+53 GVWSLD

-68 DRSQNSHG
+68 GRSQNSYG
-76 FEDIFDGTELHLDIE
+76 FESIFDGTELHLDIE

-106 VEDEHWMILVCSWC
+106 VEDEEWMILICSWC

-138 PGLFDPTVKKIAH
+138 PGLFDPAVKKIAH

-225 TLPEERPADWE
+225 TLPEERPADWD

-288 AAHRQYEANKNGDLA
+288 AAHRQYEANKKEDLN

-343 ERDDLPEEVR
+343 ERDDLPDEVR

-391 ANTGRMCLTGDH
+391 ANTGRMTG
-403 EVLTPDGWVRIEDWS
+403 
-418 GGRIATWNPTG
+418 
-429 EQIAFSEAKAVHFP
+429 
-443 YSGEMIHIDSTRIHQ
+443 
-458 ISTPDHDMPIRERD
+458 
-472 GSIEKVPVSELEG
+472 
-485 KRFFHYI
+485 
-492 RGSRRVTTKVRDDDL
+492 VT
-507 RVLLMVQAD
+507 
-516 GTYPADGGVRLAFR
+516 
-530 KQRKVERC
+530 
-538 RRLLRGAE
+538 
-546 LVYVERKDHKTGYTR
+546 
-561 FTIRAQDCPL
+561 
-571 WLLMFKDKTF
+571 
-581 GPWIF
+581 
-586 DSNPSIFFEE
+586 
-596 LVFWDG
+596 
-602 SWASSG
+602 
-608 ANSAQ
+608 
-613 YYSTNK
+613 
-619 TNIDL
+619 
-624 VQAFA
+624 
-629 HLSGMYCRVHQKR
+629 
-642 VDSRNPNWTPLWIAN
+642 
-657 LWFSPGPGTEF
+657 
-668 RNGNGRNKWSTSE
+668 
-681 YSGLVHCARTTTGFF
+681 
-696 LVRREGSV
+696 
-704 WVTGNSGTVLSPHNL
+704 LSPHNL
-719 PRDHFTDSEGA
+719 PRDHFTDTEGE
-730 HDTEAEQAAIDKLLA
+730 HDTKAEQAAIDKLLA

-785 DSVLESFRNGEDIYV
+785 DSVLASFRNGEDIYV

-824 CIAEGSLVLTDRG
+824 C
-837 LVPIENVGVAD
+837 
-848 KVWDG
+848 
-853 VEFVRHEG
+853 
-861 VIYKGQKEV
+861 
-870 MHYDGLTATPDHKV
+870 
-884 WASFEGEPRTVRLDY
+884 
-899 AASCGA
+899 
-905 RLVRTRSGRA
+905 
-915 PVRMGED
+915 
-922 HQSGSSIHPEGLAH
+922 
-936 ADDAD
+936 
-941 RMHWVRTTA
+941 
-950 VVEPGEPATGPLEG
+950 
-964 LPVVQ
+964 
-969 QSTRAPEV
+969 
-977 PGSNPH
+977 
-983 RGQTAVHESSRSE
+983 
-996 LEALRSEGNHLR
+996 
-1008 LPFGYRSGALD
+1008 
-1019 SGEPGGTAAE
+1019 
-1029 ARTRSCGQRQRLC
+1029 
-1042 SWESPLGDARAEY
+1042 
-1055 GQPADYDSG
+1055 
-1064 RVSTRG
+1064 
-1070 LALRGG
+1070 
-1076 SSAEED
+1076 
-1082 STGVLPRTDH
+1082 
-1092 RASASCGEGKAQE
+1092 
-1105 LARNRTTVAVYDIVN
+1105 
-1120 AGPRHRFTV
+1120 
-1129 SDVLVHN
+1129 
-1136 CGFGG
+1136 GFGG

-1160 DDVIWKGLTSLVETW
+1160 DEVIWEGLTSLVETW

-1204 VDIEIV
+1204 VDVEIV

>member
-16 FVALQQAKKNAGIEG
+16 FVALQQAKKDAGIEG

-37 RATPGNKFT
+37 RATPGNRFT
-46 VGAFGAP
+46 VGAFGTQ
-53 GTWSLD
+53 GTWTLD

-68 DRSQNSHG
+68 GRSQNSYG
-76 FEDIFDGTELHLDIE
+76 FESIFDGSELHLDIE

-106 VEDEHWMILVCSWC
+106 VEGEHWMILICSWC

-197 KVVGGEAKDE
+197 KVVGGETKDE

-282 DTALAG
+282 DTALAS
-288 AAHRQYEANKNGDLA
+288 AAHRQYEANKARDLA

-343 ERDDLPEEVR
+343 ERDDLPDEVR

-391 ANTGRMCLTGDH
+391 ANTGRMTG
-403 EVLTPDGWVRIEDWS
+403 
-418 GGRIATWNPTG
+418 
-429 EQIAFSEAKAVHFP
+429 
-443 YSGEMIHIDSTRIHQ
+443 
-458 ISTPDHDMPIRERD
+458 
-472 GSIEKVPVSELEG
+472 
-485 KRFFHYI
+485 
-492 RGSRRVTTKVRDDDL
+492 VT
-507 RVLLMVQAD
+507 
-516 GTYPADGGVRLAFR
+516 
-530 KQRKVERC
+530 
-538 RRLLRGAE
+538 
-546 LVYVERKDHKTGYTR
+546 
-561 FTIRAQDCPL
+561 
-571 WLLMFKDKTF
+571 
-581 GPWIF
+581 
-586 DSNPSIFFEE
+586 
-596 LVFWDG
+596 
-602 SWASSG
+602 
-608 ANSAQ
+608 
-613 YYSTNK
+613 
-619 TNIDL
+619 
-624 VQAFA
+624 
-629 HLSGMYCRVHQKR
+629 
-642 VDSRNPNWTPLWIAN
+642 
-657 LWFSPGPGTEF
+657 
-668 RNGNGRNKWSTSE
+668 
-681 YSGLVHCARTTTGFF
+681 
-696 LVRREGSV
+696 
-704 WVTGNSGTVLSPHNL
+704 LSPHNL
-719 PRDHFTDSEGA
+719 PRDHFTDTEGE

-785 DSVLESFRNGEDIYV
+785 DEVLEAFRDGKDIYV

-808 AKAGFDRQRGK
+808 EKAGFDRQRGK
-819 SATLG
+819 AATLG
-824 CIAEGSLVLTDRG
+824 
-837 LVPIENVGVAD
+837 
-848 KVWDG
+848 
-853 VEFVRHEG
+853 
-861 VIYKGQKEV
+861 
-870 MHYDGLTATPDHKV
+870 
-884 WASFEGEPRTVRLDY
+884 
-899 AASCGA
+899 
-905 RLVRTRSGRA
+905 
-915 PVRMGED
+915 
-922 HQSGSSIHPEGLAH
+922 
-936 ADDAD
+936 
-941 RMHWVRTTA
+941 
-950 VVEPGEPATGPLEG
+950 
-964 LPVVQ
+964 
-969 QSTRAPEV
+969 
-977 PGSNPH
+977 
-983 RGQTAVHESSRSE
+983 
-996 LEALRSEGNHLR
+996 
-1008 LPFGYRSGALD
+1008 
-1019 SGEPGGTAAE
+1019 
-1029 ARTRSCGQRQRLC
+1029 
-1042 SWESPLGDARAEY
+1042 
-1055 GQPADYDSG
+1055 
-1064 RVSTRG
+1064 
-1070 LALRGG
+1070 
-1076 SSAEED
+1076 
-1082 STGVLPRTDH
+1082 
-1092 RASASCGEGKAQE
+1092 
-1105 LARNRTTVAVYDIVN
+1105 
-1120 AGPRHRFTV
+1120 
-1129 SDVLVHN
+1129 

-1160 DDVIWKGLTSLVETW
+1160 DEVIWEGLTSLVETW

-1204 VDIEIV
+1204 VDVEIV

>member
-16 FVALQQAKKNAGIEG
+16 FVALQQAKKDAGIKG

-37 RATPGNKFT
+37 RATPGNRFT

-59 QLDRAARTE
+59 QFDRAARTE
-68 DRSQNSHG
+68 GRSHNSYG

-106 VEDEHWMILVCSWC
+106 VEDEHWMILICSWC

-128 AYGHEEISGI
+128 AYGHEEIKAI
-138 PGLFDPTVKKIAH
+138 PGLFDPAVKKIAH

-225 TLPEERPADWE
+225 TLPEERPADWD

-288 AAHRQYEANKNGDLA
+288 AAHRQYEANKKKDLA

-343 ERDDLPEEVR
+343 ERDDLPDEVR

-391 ANTGRMCLTGDH
+391 ANTGRMTG
-403 EVLTPDGWVRIEDWS
+403 
-418 GGRIATWNPTG
+418 
-429 EQIAFSEAKAVHFP
+429 
-443 YSGEMIHIDSTRIHQ
+443 
-458 ISTPDHDMPIRERD
+458 
-472 GSIEKVPVSELEG
+472 
-485 KRFFHYI
+485 
-492 RGSRRVTTKVRDDDL
+492 VT
-507 RVLLMVQAD
+507 
-516 GTYPADGGVRLAFR
+516 
-530 KQRKVERC
+530 
-538 RRLLRGAE
+538 
-546 LVYVERKDHKTGYTR
+546 
-561 FTIRAQDCPL
+561 
-571 WLLMFKDKTF
+571 
-581 GPWIF
+581 
-586 DSNPSIFFEE
+586 
-596 LVFWDG
+596 
-602 SWASSG
+602 
-608 ANSAQ
+608 
-613 YYSTNK
+613 
-619 TNIDL
+619 
-624 VQAFA
+624 
-629 HLSGMYCRVHQKR
+629 
-642 VDSRNPNWTPLWIAN
+642 
-657 LWFSPGPGTEF
+657 
-668 RNGNGRNKWSTSE
+668 
-681 YSGLVHCARTTTGFF
+681 
-696 LVRREGSV
+696 
-704 WVTGNSGTVLSPHNL
+704 LSPHNL
-719 PRDHFTDSEGA
+719 PRDHFTDAEGE

-808 AKAGFDRQRGK
+808 EKAGFDRQRGK

-824 CIAEGSLVLTDRG
+824 
-837 LVPIENVGVAD
+837 
-848 KVWDG
+848 
-853 VEFVRHEG
+853 
-861 VIYKGQKEV
+861 
-870 MHYDGLTATPDHKV
+870 
-884 WASFEGEPRTVRLDY
+884 
-899 AASCGA
+899 
-905 RLVRTRSGRA
+905 
-915 PVRMGED
+915 
-922 HQSGSSIHPEGLAH
+922 
-936 ADDAD
+936 
-941 RMHWVRTTA
+941 
-950 VVEPGEPATGPLEG
+950 
-964 LPVVQ
+964 
-969 QSTRAPEV
+969 
-977 PGSNPH
+977 
-983 RGQTAVHESSRSE
+983 
-996 LEALRSEGNHLR
+996 
-1008 LPFGYRSGALD
+1008 
-1019 SGEPGGTAAE
+1019 
-1029 ARTRSCGQRQRLC
+1029 
-1042 SWESPLGDARAEY
+1042 
-1055 GQPADYDSG
+1055 
-1064 RVSTRG
+1064 
-1070 LALRGG
+1070 
-1076 SSAEED
+1076 
-1082 STGVLPRTDH
+1082 
-1092 RASASCGEGKAQE
+1092 
-1105 LARNRTTVAVYDIVN
+1105 
-1120 AGPRHRFTV
+1120 
-1129 SDVLVHN
+1129 

-1160 DDVIWKGLTSLVETW
+1160 DDVIWEGLTSLVETW

-1204 VDIEIV
+1204 VDVEIV

>member
-16 FVALQQAKKNAGIEG
+16 FIALQQAKKDAGIDD

-37 RATPGNKFT
+37 RATPGNRFT

-53 GTWSLD
+53 GTWMLD

-68 DRSQNSHG
+68 GRSQNSYG
-76 FEDIFDGTELHLDIE
+76 FEDIFDGSELHLDIE

-106 VEDEHWMILVCSWC
+106 VEDEEWMILICSWC
-120 IGQGEIHT
+120 IGRGEIHT
-128 AYGHEEISGI
+128 AYGHEEVSGI
-138 PGLFDPTVKKIAH
+138 PGLFDPAVKKIAH

-225 TLPEERPADWE
+225 TLPEERPSDWE

-288 AAHRQYEANKNGDLA
+288 AAHRQYEANKKRDLA
-303 RVKEITGLDNP
+303 RVKELTGLDNP

-322 WLADQ
+322 WLAAQ

-343 ERDDLPEEVR
+343 ERDDLPDEVR

-391 ANTGRMCLTGDH
+391 ANTGRMTG
-403 EVLTPDGWVRIEDWS
+403 
-418 GGRIATWNPTG
+418 
-429 EQIAFSEAKAVHFP
+429 
-443 YSGEMIHIDSTRIHQ
+443 
-458 ISTPDHDMPIRERD
+458 
-472 GSIEKVPVSELEG
+472 
-485 KRFFHYI
+485 
-492 RGSRRVTTKVRDDDL
+492 VT
-507 RVLLMVQAD
+507 
-516 GTYPADGGVRLAFR
+516 
-530 KQRKVERC
+530 
-538 RRLLRGAE
+538 
-546 LVYVERKDHKTGYTR
+546 
-561 FTIRAQDCPL
+561 
-571 WLLMFKDKTF
+571 
-581 GPWIF
+581 
-586 DSNPSIFFEE
+586 
-596 LVFWDG
+596 
-602 SWASSG
+602 
-608 ANSAQ
+608 
-613 YYSTNK
+613 
-619 TNIDL
+619 
-624 VQAFA
+624 
-629 HLSGMYCRVHQKR
+629 
-642 VDSRNPNWTPLWIAN
+642 
-657 LWFSPGPGTEF
+657 
-668 RNGNGRNKWSTSE
+668 
-681 YSGLVHCARTTTGFF
+681 
-696 LVRREGSV
+696 
-704 WVTGNSGTVLSPHNL
+704 LSPHNL
-719 PRDHFTDSEGA
+719 PRDHFTDTEGE
-730 HDTEAEQAAIDKLLA
+730 HDTETEQAAIDKLLA

-756 LVRPLLVGPFTVS
+756 LVRPLLLGPFTVS

-870 MHYDGLTATPDHKV
+870 MHYGGLTATPDHKV
-884 WASFEGEPRTVRLDY
+884 WASFEGEPRAVRLDY

-905 RLVRTRSGRA
+905 RLIRTGSSRA
-915 PVRMGED
+915 PVRLGED
-922 HQSGSSIHPEGLAH
+922 HQPGGALHPEGLAH
-936 ADDAD
+936 TDDAD
-941 RMHWVRTTA
+941 RVHRVRTTA
-950 VVEPGEPATGPLEG
+950 VVEPGEPSTRSIKR

-977 PGSNPH
+977 PGSDSH
-983 RGQTAVHESSRSE
+983 CRQAAMHEPLRSE
-996 LEALRSEGNHLR
+996 LVSVRGSGDHLR
-1008 LPFGYRSGALD
+1008 LPVSDRSGTLD
-1019 SGEPGGTAAE
+1019 SGESGGAATE
-1029 ARTRSCGQRQRLC
+1029 ARTQSCGQRQGVC
-1042 SWESPLGDARAEY
+1042 SGEPPLGDSDPEP
-1055 GQPADYDSG
+1055 GQPTEHDLS
-1064 RVSTRG
+1064 RVPPRRV
-1070 LALRGG
+1070 ALRG
-1076 SSAEED
+1076 ADD
-1082 STGVLPRTDH
+1082 STETSRGVHQRTDY
-1092 RASASCGEGKAQE
+1092 RTGAISSEREAQE
-1105 LARNRTTVAVYDIVN
+1105 LENDRTSVAVYDILN

-1160 DDVIWKGLTSLVETW
+1160 DDVIWEGLTSLVETW

-1204 VDIEIV
+1204 VDVEIV

>member
-16 FVALQQAKKNAGIEG
+16 FIALQQAKKNAGIDG

-37 RATPGNKFT
+37 RTTPGNRFT

-53 GTWSLD
+53 GSWSLD
-59 QLDRAARTE
+59 QLDRAARIE
-68 DRSQNSHG
+68 GRSQNSYG

-106 VEDEHWMILVCSWC
+106 VEDEHWMILICSWC

-225 TLPEERPADWE
+225 TLPEERPADWD

-253 YRLGKGFPSAEEYEA
+253 YKLGKGFPSAEEYEA

-282 DTALAG
+282 DTDLAG
-288 AAHRQYEANKNGDLA
+288 AAHRQYEANKARDLA

-322 WLADQ
+322 WLAEQ
-327 GFEMESIDKA
+327 GFAMESIDKA

-343 ERDDLPEEVR
+343 ERDDLPDEVR

-369 YVIAQGSTNSDGR
+369 YVIARGSTNSDGR

-391 ANTGRMCLTGDH
+391 ANTGRMTG
-403 EVLTPDGWVRIEDWS
+403 
-418 GGRIATWNPTG
+418 
-429 EQIAFSEAKAVHFP
+429 
-443 YSGEMIHIDSTRIHQ
+443 
-458 ISTPDHDMPIRERD
+458 
-472 GSIEKVPVSELEG
+472 
-485 KRFFHYI
+485 
-492 RGSRRVTTKVRDDDL
+492 VT
-507 RVLLMVQAD
+507 
-516 GTYPADGGVRLAFR
+516 
-530 KQRKVERC
+530 
-538 RRLLRGAE
+538 
-546 LVYVERKDHKTGYTR
+546 
-561 FTIRAQDCPL
+561 
-571 WLLMFKDKTF
+571 
-581 GPWIF
+581 
-586 DSNPSIFFEE
+586 
-596 LVFWDG
+596 
-602 SWASSG
+602 
-608 ANSAQ
+608 
-613 YYSTNK
+613 
-619 TNIDL
+619 
-624 VQAFA
+624 
-629 HLSGMYCRVHQKR
+629 
-642 VDSRNPNWTPLWIAN
+642 
-657 LWFSPGPGTEF
+657 
-668 RNGNGRNKWSTSE
+668 
-681 YSGLVHCARTTTGFF
+681 
-696 LVRREGSV
+696 
-704 WVTGNSGTVLSPHNL
+704 LSPHNL
-719 PRDHFTDSEGA
+719 PRDHFTDSEGE
-730 HDTEAEQAAIDKLLA
+730 HDTEAERAAIDKLLA
-745 GVHVGS
+745 GVPVGS

-756 LVRPLLVGPFTVS
+756 LVRPLLMGPFTVS

-824 CIAEGSLVLTDRG
+824 CIAEGSLVLTNQG
-837 LVPIENVGVAD
+837 LVPIENIGIAD

-861 VIYKGQKEV
+861 VVYKGQKEV
-870 MHYDGLTATPDHKV
+870 MRYDGLTATPDHKV
-884 WASFEGEPRTVRLDY
+884 WASFDGEPRTVRFDY
-899 AASCGA
+899 AAACGA
-905 RLVRTRSGRA
+905 HLIRTGSSGA

-922 HQSGSSIHPEGLAH
+922 HQSRSALHPEGVAH
-936 ADDAD
+936 TDDAD
-941 RMHWVRTTA
+941 RMYWVQTTA
-950 VVEPGEPATGPLEG
+950 MVEPGEPWGTPAKAR
-964 LPVVQ
+964 V
-969 QSTRAPEV
+969 
-977 PGSNPH
+977 GS
-983 RGQTAVHESSRSE
+983 RGQRQGVC
-996 LEALRSEGNHLR
+996 
-1008 LPFGYRSGALD
+1008 
-1019 SGEPGGTAAE
+1019 SGEP
-1029 ARTRSCGQRQRLC
+1029 
-1042 SWESPLGDARAEY
+1042 PLGNALAEY
-1055 GQPADYDSG
+1055 GQSTEHSSG

-1070 LALRGG
+1070 LALCGGG
-1076 SSAEED
+1076 SSEEA
-1082 STGVLPRTDH
+1082 SRGILPRRDH
-1092 RASASCGEGKAQE
+1092 RTCASRSEGEAQE
-1105 LARNRTTVAVYDIVN
+1105 QAGDRTTVAVYDILN

-1129 SDVLVHN
+1129 SNVLVHN

-1160 DDVIWKGLTSLVETW
+1160 DDVIWEGLTSLVETW

-1204 VDIEIV
+1204 VDVEIV

-1286 ALVNVERAGFRTVT
+1286 ALINVERAGFRTVT
-1300 HVHDEIVTETTG
+1300 HVHDEIVTETTV

>member
-1 MQILVPDVNGLTGEQ
+1 MQILVPNVNGLTGEQ
-16 FVALQQAKKNAGIEG
+16 FVALQQAKKDAGIEG

-37 RATPGNKFT
+37 RATPGNRFT
-46 VGAFGAP
+46 VGAFGIQ
-53 GTWSLD
+53 GTWTLD

-68 DRSQNSHG
+68 GRSQNSYG
-76 FEDIFDGTELHLDIE
+76 FESIFDGSELHLDIE
-91 TYSTVDL
+91 TYSRVDL

-106 VEDEHWMILVCSWC
+106 VEDEEWMILICSWC
-120 IGQGEIHT
+120 IGQGDIHT

-225 TLPEERPADWE
+225 TRPEERPADWE
-236 AYVEYNRQDVIS
+236 AYVEYNRQDVVS

-282 DTALAG
+282 DTALAS
-288 AAHRQYEANKNGDLA
+288 AARRQYKANKARDLA

-327 GFEMESIDKA
+327 GFEMKSIDKA

-343 ERDDLPEEVR
+343 ERDDLPDEVR

-369 YVIAQGSTNSDGR
+369 YIIAQGSTNSDGR

-391 ANTGRMCLTGDH
+391 ANTGRMTG
-403 EVLTPDGWVRIEDWS
+403 
-418 GGRIATWNPTG
+418 
-429 EQIAFSEAKAVHFP
+429 
-443 YSGEMIHIDSTRIHQ
+443 
-458 ISTPDHDMPIRERD
+458 
-472 GSIEKVPVSELEG
+472 
-485 KRFFHYI
+485 
-492 RGSRRVTTKVRDDDL
+492 VT
-507 RVLLMVQAD
+507 
-516 GTYPADGGVRLAFR
+516 
-530 KQRKVERC
+530 
-538 RRLLRGAE
+538 
-546 LVYVERKDHKTGYTR
+546 
-561 FTIRAQDCPL
+561 
-571 WLLMFKDKTF
+571 
-581 GPWIF
+581 
-586 DSNPSIFFEE
+586 
-596 LVFWDG
+596 
-602 SWASSG
+602 
-608 ANSAQ
+608 
-613 YYSTNK
+613 
-619 TNIDL
+619 
-624 VQAFA
+624 
-629 HLSGMYCRVHQKR
+629 
-642 VDSRNPNWTPLWIAN
+642 
-657 LWFSPGPGTEF
+657 
-668 RNGNGRNKWSTSE
+668 
-681 YSGLVHCARTTTGFF
+681 
-696 LVRREGSV
+696 
-704 WVTGNSGTVLSPHNL
+704 LSPHNL
-719 PRDHFTDSEGA
+719 PRDHFTDTEGE

-756 LVRPLLVGPFTVS
+756 LVRPLLVGPFVVS

-808 AKAGFDRQRGK
+808 VKAGFDRQRGK

-824 CIAEGSLVLTDRG
+824 
-837 LVPIENVGVAD
+837 
-848 KVWDG
+848 
-853 VEFVRHEG
+853 
-861 VIYKGQKEV
+861 
-870 MHYDGLTATPDHKV
+870 
-884 WASFEGEPRTVRLDY
+884 
-899 AASCGA
+899 
-905 RLVRTRSGRA
+905 
-915 PVRMGED
+915 
-922 HQSGSSIHPEGLAH
+922 
-936 ADDAD
+936 
-941 RMHWVRTTA
+941 
-950 VVEPGEPATGPLEG
+950 
-964 LPVVQ
+964 
-969 QSTRAPEV
+969 
-977 PGSNPH
+977 
-983 RGQTAVHESSRSE
+983 
-996 LEALRSEGNHLR
+996 
-1008 LPFGYRSGALD
+1008 
-1019 SGEPGGTAAE
+1019 
-1029 ARTRSCGQRQRLC
+1029 
-1042 SWESPLGDARAEY
+1042 
-1055 GQPADYDSG
+1055 
-1064 RVSTRG
+1064 
-1070 LALRGG
+1070 
-1076 SSAEED
+1076 
-1082 STGVLPRTDH
+1082 
-1092 RASASCGEGKAQE
+1092 
-1105 LARNRTTVAVYDIVN
+1105 
-1120 AGPRHRFTV
+1120 
-1129 SDVLVHN
+1129 

-1160 DDVIWKGLTSLVETW
+1160 DEVIWKGLSSLVETW

-1204 VDIEIV
+1204 VDVEIV

-1300 HVHDEIVTETTG
+1300 HVHDEIVTETTS

>member
-16 FVALQQAKKNAGIEG
+16 FVALQQAKKDAGIVG
-31 PIEVTD
+31 PIEVAD
-37 RATPGNKFT
+37 RANPGNRFT

-68 DRSQNSHG
+68 GRSQNSYG

-106 VEDEHWMILVCSWC
+106 VEDEHWMILICSWC

-128 AYGHEEISGI
+128 AYGHEEIKAI
-138 PGLFDPTVKKIAH
+138 PGLFDPAVKKIAH

-225 TLPEERPADWE
+225 TLPEERPADWD

-288 AAHRQYEANKNGDLA
+288 AAHRQYEANKKKDLA

-343 ERDDLPEEVR
+343 ERDDLPDESR

-391 ANTGRMCLTGDH
+391 ANTGRMTG
-403 EVLTPDGWVRIEDWS
+403 
-418 GGRIATWNPTG
+418 
-429 EQIAFSEAKAVHFP
+429 
-443 YSGEMIHIDSTRIHQ
+443 
-458 ISTPDHDMPIRERD
+458 
-472 GSIEKVPVSELEG
+472 
-485 KRFFHYI
+485 
-492 RGSRRVTTKVRDDDL
+492 VT
-507 RVLLMVQAD
+507 
-516 GTYPADGGVRLAFR
+516 
-530 KQRKVERC
+530 
-538 RRLLRGAE
+538 
-546 LVYVERKDHKTGYTR
+546 
-561 FTIRAQDCPL
+561 
-571 WLLMFKDKTF
+571 
-581 GPWIF
+581 
-586 DSNPSIFFEE
+586 
-596 LVFWDG
+596 
-602 SWASSG
+602 
-608 ANSAQ
+608 
-613 YYSTNK
+613 
-619 TNIDL
+619 
-624 VQAFA
+624 
-629 HLSGMYCRVHQKR
+629 
-642 VDSRNPNWTPLWIAN
+642 
-657 LWFSPGPGTEF
+657 
-668 RNGNGRNKWSTSE
+668 
-681 YSGLVHCARTTTGFF
+681 
-696 LVRREGSV
+696 
-704 WVTGNSGTVLSPHNL
+704 LSPHNL
-719 PRDHFTDSEGA
+719 PRDHFTDAEGE

-756 LVRPLLVGPFTVS
+756 LVRPLLMGPFTVS

-785 DSVLESFRNGEDIYV
+785 DSVLEAFREGKDIYV

-808 AKAGFDRQRGK
+808 EKAGFDRQRGK
-819 SATLG
+819 AATLG
-824 CIAEGSLVLTDRG
+824 
-837 LVPIENVGVAD
+837 
-848 KVWDG
+848 
-853 VEFVRHEG
+853 
-861 VIYKGQKEV
+861 
-870 MHYDGLTATPDHKV
+870 
-884 WASFEGEPRTVRLDY
+884 
-899 AASCGA
+899 
-905 RLVRTRSGRA
+905 
-915 PVRMGED
+915 
-922 HQSGSSIHPEGLAH
+922 
-936 ADDAD
+936 
-941 RMHWVRTTA
+941 
-950 VVEPGEPATGPLEG
+950 
-964 LPVVQ
+964 
-969 QSTRAPEV
+969 
-977 PGSNPH
+977 
-983 RGQTAVHESSRSE
+983 
-996 LEALRSEGNHLR
+996 
-1008 LPFGYRSGALD
+1008 
-1019 SGEPGGTAAE
+1019 
-1029 ARTRSCGQRQRLC
+1029 
-1042 SWESPLGDARAEY
+1042 
-1055 GQPADYDSG
+1055 
-1064 RVSTRG
+1064 
-1070 LALRGG
+1070 
-1076 SSAEED
+1076 
-1082 STGVLPRTDH
+1082 
-1092 RASASCGEGKAQE
+1092 
-1105 LARNRTTVAVYDIVN
+1105 
-1120 AGPRHRFTV
+1120 
-1129 SDVLVHN
+1129 

-1160 DDVIWKGLTSLVETW
+1160 DDVIWEGLTSLVETW

-1204 VDIEIV
+1204 VDVEIV
-1210 GNDRYVWLPSGRA
+1210 GNDHYVWLPSGRA

-1300 HVHDEIVTETTG
+1300 HVHDEIVTETTS

>member
-16 FVALQQAKKNAGIEG
+16 FVALQQAKKDAGIKE

-37 RATPGNKFT
+37 RAKPGNRFT

-53 GTWSLD
+53 GTWTLD

-68 DRSQNSHG
+68 GRSQNSYG

-106 VEDEHWMILVCSWC
+106 VEDEHWMILICSWC
-120 IGQGEIHT
+120 VGQGEIHT
-128 AYGHEEISGI
+128 AYGHEEIKAI
-138 PGLFDPTVKKIAH
+138 PGLFDPAVKKIAH

-156 RINFSALKGLP
+156 RINFSALRGLP

-225 TLPEERPADWE
+225 TLPEERPADWD

-288 AAHRQYEANKNGDLA
+288 AAHRQYEANKKKDLA

-327 GFEMESIDKA
+327 GFAMESIDKA

-343 ERDDLPEEVR
+343 ERDDLPDEVR

-391 ANTGRMCLTGDH
+391 ANTGRMTG
-403 EVLTPDGWVRIEDWS
+403 
-418 GGRIATWNPTG
+418 
-429 EQIAFSEAKAVHFP
+429 
-443 YSGEMIHIDSTRIHQ
+443 
-458 ISTPDHDMPIRERD
+458 
-472 GSIEKVPVSELEG
+472 
-485 KRFFHYI
+485 
-492 RGSRRVTTKVRDDDL
+492 VT
-507 RVLLMVQAD
+507 
-516 GTYPADGGVRLAFR
+516 
-530 KQRKVERC
+530 
-538 RRLLRGAE
+538 
-546 LVYVERKDHKTGYTR
+546 
-561 FTIRAQDCPL
+561 
-571 WLLMFKDKTF
+571 
-581 GPWIF
+581 
-586 DSNPSIFFEE
+586 
-596 LVFWDG
+596 
-602 SWASSG
+602 
-608 ANSAQ
+608 
-613 YYSTNK
+613 
-619 TNIDL
+619 
-624 VQAFA
+624 
-629 HLSGMYCRVHQKR
+629 
-642 VDSRNPNWTPLWIAN
+642 
-657 LWFSPGPGTEF
+657 
-668 RNGNGRNKWSTSE
+668 
-681 YSGLVHCARTTTGFF
+681 
-696 LVRREGSV
+696 
-704 WVTGNSGTVLSPHNL
+704 LSPHNL
-719 PRDHFTDSEGA
+719 PRDHFTDAEGE
-730 HDTEAEQAAIDKLLA
+730 HDTEAEQAAIDRLLA

-785 DSVLESFRNGEDIYV
+785 DEVLDAFREGKDIYV

-808 AKAGFDRQRGK
+808 EKAGFDRQRGK
-819 SATLG
+819 AATLG
-824 CIAEGSLVLTDRG
+824 
-837 LVPIENVGVAD
+837 
-848 KVWDG
+848 
-853 VEFVRHEG
+853 
-861 VIYKGQKEV
+861 
-870 MHYDGLTATPDHKV
+870 
-884 WASFEGEPRTVRLDY
+884 
-899 AASCGA
+899 
-905 RLVRTRSGRA
+905 
-915 PVRMGED
+915 
-922 HQSGSSIHPEGLAH
+922 
-936 ADDAD
+936 
-941 RMHWVRTTA
+941 
-950 VVEPGEPATGPLEG
+950 
-964 LPVVQ
+964 
-969 QSTRAPEV
+969 
-977 PGSNPH
+977 
-983 RGQTAVHESSRSE
+983 
-996 LEALRSEGNHLR
+996 
-1008 LPFGYRSGALD
+1008 
-1019 SGEPGGTAAE
+1019 
-1029 ARTRSCGQRQRLC
+1029 
-1042 SWESPLGDARAEY
+1042 
-1055 GQPADYDSG
+1055 
-1064 RVSTRG
+1064 
-1070 LALRGG
+1070 
-1076 SSAEED
+1076 
-1082 STGVLPRTDH
+1082 
-1092 RASASCGEGKAQE
+1092 
-1105 LARNRTTVAVYDIVN
+1105 
-1120 AGPRHRFTV
+1120 
-1129 SDVLVHN
+1129 

-1160 DDVIWKGLTSLVETW
+1160 EDVIWAGLSSLVETW

-1204 VDIEIV
+1204 VDVEIV

-1238 RNGKPLPYRRRAWVC
+1238 RNGKPVPYRRRAWVC

-1286 ALVNVERAGFRTVT
+1286 ALINVERAGFRTVM

-1339 YTTQRYRKD
+1339 YTTLRYRKD

>member
-16 FVALQQAKKNAGIEG
+16 FIALQQAKKDAGIEG
-31 PIEVTD
+31 PIEVTE
-37 RATPGNKFT
+37 RATPGNRFT

-53 GTWSLD
+53 GTWTLA

-68 DRSQNSHG
+68 GRSQNSYG

-106 VEDEHWMILVCSWC
+106 VEDEDWMILICSWC

-138 PGLFDPTVKKIAH
+138 PGLFDPNVKKIAH

-253 YRLGKGFPSAEEYEA
+253 YRLGRGFPSAEEYEA

-288 AAHRQYEANKNGDLA
+288 AAHRQYEDNKKKDLA

-327 GFEMESIDKA
+327 DFEMESIDKA

-343 ERDDLPEEVR
+343 ERDDLPDEIR

-369 YVIAQGSTNSDGR
+369 YIIAQGSTNSDGR

-391 ANTGRMCLTGDH
+391 ANTGRMTG
-403 EVLTPDGWVRIEDWS
+403 
-418 GGRIATWNPTG
+418 
-429 EQIAFSEAKAVHFP
+429 
-443 YSGEMIHIDSTRIHQ
+443 
-458 ISTPDHDMPIRERD
+458 
-472 GSIEKVPVSELEG
+472 
-485 KRFFHYI
+485 
-492 RGSRRVTTKVRDDDL
+492 VT
-507 RVLLMVQAD
+507 
-516 GTYPADGGVRLAFR
+516 
-530 KQRKVERC
+530 
-538 RRLLRGAE
+538 
-546 LVYVERKDHKTGYTR
+546 
-561 FTIRAQDCPL
+561 
-571 WLLMFKDKTF
+571 
-581 GPWIF
+581 
-586 DSNPSIFFEE
+586 
-596 LVFWDG
+596 
-602 SWASSG
+602 
-608 ANSAQ
+608 
-613 YYSTNK
+613 
-619 TNIDL
+619 
-624 VQAFA
+624 
-629 HLSGMYCRVHQKR
+629 
-642 VDSRNPNWTPLWIAN
+642 
-657 LWFSPGPGTEF
+657 
-668 RNGNGRNKWSTSE
+668 
-681 YSGLVHCARTTTGFF
+681 
-696 LVRREGSV
+696 
-704 WVTGNSGTVLSPHNL
+704 LSPHNL
-719 PRDHFTDSEGA
+719 PRDHFTDAEGE
-730 HDTEAEQAAIDKLLA
+730 HDTKAEQVAIDKLLA

-785 DSVLESFRNGEDIYV
+785 DSVLEAFREGKDIYV

-808 AKAGFDRQRGK
+808 EKAGFDRQRGK
-819 SATLG
+819 GAVLG
-824 CIAEGSLVLTDRG
+824 C
-837 LVPIENVGVAD
+837 
-848 KVWDG
+848 
-853 VEFVRHEG
+853 
-861 VIYKGQKEV
+861 
-870 MHYDGLTATPDHKV
+870 
-884 WASFEGEPRTVRLDY
+884 
-899 AASCGA
+899 
-905 RLVRTRSGRA
+905 
-915 PVRMGED
+915 
-922 HQSGSSIHPEGLAH
+922 
-936 ADDAD
+936 
-941 RMHWVRTTA
+941 
-950 VVEPGEPATGPLEG
+950 
-964 LPVVQ
+964 
-969 QSTRAPEV
+969 
-977 PGSNPH
+977 
-983 RGQTAVHESSRSE
+983 
-996 LEALRSEGNHLR
+996 
-1008 LPFGYRSGALD
+1008 GY
-1019 SGEPGGTAAE
+1019 
-1029 ARTRSCGQRQRLC
+1029 
-1042 SWESPLGDARAEY
+1042 
-1055 GQPADYDSG
+1055 
-1064 RVSTRG
+1064 
-1070 LALRGG
+1070 
-1076 SSAEED
+1076 
-1082 STGVLPRTDH
+1082 
-1092 RASASCGEGKAQE
+1092 
-1105 LARNRTTVAVYDIVN
+1105 
-1120 AGPRHRFTV
+1120 
-1129 SDVLVHN
+1129 
-1136 CGFGG
+1136 GG

-1153 IYPKGTP
+1153 MYPKGTP
-1160 DDVIWKGLTSLVETW
+1160 DDVIWEGLTTIVNAW

-1204 VDIEIV
+1204 VDVEIV

-1300 HVHDEIVTETTG
+1300 HVHDEIVTETTS

>member
-16 FVALQQAKKNAGIEG
+16 FVALQQAKKDAGIEG

-37 RATPGNKFT
+37 RATPGNRFT

-53 GTWSLD
+53 GTWTLD

-68 DRSQNSHG
+68 GRSQNSYG

-106 VEDEHWMILVCSWC
+106 VEDEHWLILICSWC

-128 AYGHEEISGI
+128 TYGHEEIKAI
-138 PGLFDPTVKKIAH
+138 PGLFDPAVKKIAH

-212 INMFSVPNRKGGR
+212 INMFSVPNRKGRR
-225 TLPEERPADWE
+225 TLPEERPADWD

-288 AAHRQYEANKNGDLA
+288 AAHRQYEANKKKDLA
-303 RVKEITGLDNP
+303 RVEEITGLDNP

-343 ERDDLPEEVR
+343 ERDDLPDEVR
-353 EAVERKQ
+353 EAVKRKQ

-391 ANTGRMCLTGDH
+391 ANTGRMTG
-403 EVLTPDGWVRIEDWS
+403 
-418 GGRIATWNPTG
+418 
-429 EQIAFSEAKAVHFP
+429 
-443 YSGEMIHIDSTRIHQ
+443 
-458 ISTPDHDMPIRERD
+458 
-472 GSIEKVPVSELEG
+472 
-485 KRFFHYI
+485 
-492 RGSRRVTTKVRDDDL
+492 VT
-507 RVLLMVQAD
+507 
-516 GTYPADGGVRLAFR
+516 
-530 KQRKVERC
+530 
-538 RRLLRGAE
+538 
-546 LVYVERKDHKTGYTR
+546 
-561 FTIRAQDCPL
+561 
-571 WLLMFKDKTF
+571 
-581 GPWIF
+581 
-586 DSNPSIFFEE
+586 
-596 LVFWDG
+596 
-602 SWASSG
+602 
-608 ANSAQ
+608 
-613 YYSTNK
+613 
-619 TNIDL
+619 
-624 VQAFA
+624 
-629 HLSGMYCRVHQKR
+629 
-642 VDSRNPNWTPLWIAN
+642 
-657 LWFSPGPGTEF
+657 
-668 RNGNGRNKWSTSE
+668 
-681 YSGLVHCARTTTGFF
+681 
-696 LVRREGSV
+696 
-704 WVTGNSGTVLSPHNL
+704 LSPHNL
-719 PRDHFTDSEGA
+719 PRDHFTDAEGE

-756 LVRPLLVGPFTVS
+756 LVRPLLMGPFTVS

-785 DSVLESFRNGEDIYV
+785 DEVLDAFREGKDIYV

-808 AKAGFDRQRGK
+808 EKAGFDRQRGK
-819 SATLG
+819 AATLG
-824 CIAEGSLVLTDRG
+824 CIAAGSLVLTDRG

-870 MHYDGLTATPDHKV
+870 LFWDGLTATPDHKV
-884 WASFEGEPRTVRLDY
+884 WASFEGHPRVVRLDY
-899 AASCGA
+899 AVSHSA
-905 RLVRTRSGRA
+905 RLVRTGYGEAQNVTGDRA
-915 PVRMGED
+915 
-922 HQSGSSIHPEGLAH
+922 
-936 ADDAD
+936 
-941 RMHWVRTTA
+941 
-950 VVEPGEPATGPLEG
+950 
-964 LPVVQ
+964 
-969 QSTRAPEV
+969 
-977 PGSNPH
+977 
-983 RGQTAVHESSRSE
+983 
-996 LEALRSEGNHLR
+996 
-1008 LPFGYRSGALD
+1008 
-1019 SGEPGGTAAE
+1019 
-1029 ARTRSCGQRQRLC
+1029 
-1042 SWESPLGDARAEY
+1042 
-1055 GQPADYDSG
+1055 
-1064 RVSTRG
+1064 
-1070 LALRGG
+1070 
-1076 SSAEED
+1076 
-1082 STGVLPRTDH
+1082 
-1092 RASASCGEGKAQE
+1092 K
-1105 LARNRTTVAVYDIVN
+1105 VAVYDILN

-1160 DDVIWKGLTSLVETW
+1160 DDVIWTGLTSLVETW

-1189 HTAFDKGGPASRRIP
+1189 HTAFDRGGPASRRIP
-1204 VDIEIV
+1204 VDVEII

-1286 ALVNVERAGFRTVT
+1286 ALVNVERAGFRTIT

>member
-1 MQILVPDVNGLTGEQ
+1 MQILVPNLNGLTGEQ
-16 FVALQQAKKNAGIEG
+16 FTVLQQAKQDANIEG
-31 PIEVTD
+31 PIDVQE
-37 RATPGNKFT
+37 RATPGERFT

-53 GTWSLD
+53 GLWSLD
-59 QLDRAARTE
+59 QIDRAARTE
-68 DRSQNSHG
+68 GRSQNSYG

-91 TYSTVDL
+91 TYSRVDL

-106 VEDEHWMILVCSWC
+106 VEDEEWMILICSWC
-120 IGQGEIHT
+120 IGKGEIHT
-128 AYGHEEISGI
+128 AYGHEEVSGI
-138 PGLFDPTVKKIAH
+138 PGLFDPQVKKIAH

-225 TLPEERPADWE
+225 TLPEERPADWD

-288 AAHRQYEANKNGDLA
+288 AAHRQYEANKARDLA

-322 WLADQ
+322 WLAER

-343 ERDDLPEEVR
+343 ERDDLPNEIR

-382 LRGTIKYSN
+382 IRGTIKYAY
-391 ANTGRMCLTGDH
+391 ANT
-403 EVLTPDGWVRIEDWS
+403 
-418 GGRIATWNPTG
+418 A
-429 EQIAFSEAKAVHFP
+429 
-443 YSGEMIHIDSTRIHQ
+443 
-458 ISTPDHDMPIRERD
+458 
-472 GSIEKVPVSELEG
+472 
-485 KRFFHYI
+485 RF
-492 RGSRRVTTKVRDDDL
+492 
-507 RVLLMVQAD
+507 
-516 GTYPADGGVRLAFR
+516 
-530 KQRKVERC
+530 
-538 RRLLRGAE
+538 
-546 LVYVERKDHKTGYTR
+546 
-561 FTIRAQDCPL
+561 
-571 WLLMFKDKTF
+571 
-581 GPWIF
+581 
-586 DSNPSIFFEE
+586 
-596 LVFWDG
+596 
-602 SWASSG
+602 SG
-608 ANSAQ
+608 A
-613 YYSTNK
+613 
-619 TNIDL
+619 
-624 VQAFA
+624 
-629 HLSGMYCRVHQKR
+629 
-642 VDSRNPNWTPLWIAN
+642 
-657 LWFSPGPGTEF
+657 
-668 RNGNGRNKWSTSE
+668 
-681 YSGLVHCARTTTGFF
+681 
-696 LVRREGSV
+696 
-704 WVTGNSGTVLSPHNL
+704 VLSPHNL
-719 PRDHFTDSEGA
+719 PRDHFTDAEGE
-730 HDTEAEQAAIDKLLA
+730 HDTEAEQVAIDKLLA

-785 DSVLESFRNGEDIYV
+785 DSVLESFRRGEDIYV

-808 AKAGFDRQRGK
+808 EKAGFDRQRGK

-824 CIAEGSLVLTDRG
+824 CIAEGSQVLTDRG
-837 LVPIENVGVAD
+837 LVPIESVAIAD

-870 MHYDGLTATPDHKV
+870 MHYDGLTATPDHEV
-884 WASFEGEPRTVRLDY
+884 WASIEGEPWSVRFDY
-899 AASCGA
+899 AAACGA
-905 RLVRTRSGRA
+905 HLVRTGSGRT
-915 PVRMGED
+915 PVRLGED
-922 HQSGSSIHPEGLAH
+922 NQRRGALHPEGLAH

-941 RMHWVRTTA
+941 RVHRLRATA
-950 VVEPGEPATGPLEG
+950 VVESGESALRSLEG

-969 QSTRAPEV
+969 QSTNATEV
-977 PGSNPH
+977 PRSNPH
-983 RGQTAVHESSRSE
+983 CGQAALHEPERSG
-996 LEALRSEGNHLR
+996 LEAVRSARDHLR
-1008 LPFGYRSGALD
+1008 LPLGDRGRALD
-1019 SGEPGGTAAE
+1019 SGELGRTPAE
-1029 ARTRSCGQRQRLC
+1029 ARTRSQGQRQGVCTREP
-1042 SWESPLGDARAEY
+1042 SVGDPLAEH
-1055 GQPADYDSG
+1055 GQPTDHDSG
-1064 RVSTRG
+1064 GVQARG
-1070 LALRGG
+1070 LAICGGRGK
-1076 SSAEED
+1076 EEATRGIL
-1082 STGVLPRTDH
+1082 SGPDH
-1092 RASASCGEGKAQE
+1092 RTCTTCCEAEAQE
-1105 LARNRTTVAVYDIVN
+1105 LAWDRKTVAVYDILN

-1129 SDVLVHN
+1129 SNVLVHN

-1153 IYPKGTP
+1153 IYPKDTP
-1160 DDVIWKGLTSLVETW
+1160 DDVVWQGLSSLVETW

-1189 HTAFDKGGPASRRIP
+1189 HTAFDRGGSASTRIP
-1204 VDIEIV
+1204 VDVEIV

-1223 LVYHNCRREYVQPKD
+1223 LVYHNCKREYVQPKD

-1326 PDWAEGLPVEAAG
+1326 PKWAEGLPIQAAG

>member
-1 MQILVPDVNGLTGEQ
+1 MQILVPDVNSLTGEQ
-16 FVALQQAKKNAGIEG
+16 FVALQQAKKSASIEG

-37 RATPGNKFT
+37 RATPGNRFT

-53 GTWSLD
+53 GTWTLD

-68 DRSQNSHG
+68 GRSQNSYG
-76 FEDIFDGTELHLDIE
+76 FEDIFDGSELHLDIE

-106 VEDEHWMILVCSWC
+106 VEDEEWMILICSWC

-128 AYGHEEISGI
+128 AYGHKEISGI
-138 PGLFDPTVKKIAH
+138 PGLFDPAVKKIAH

-197 KVVGGEAKDE
+197 QVVGGEAKDE

-225 TLPEERPADWE
+225 TLPEERPADWD

-288 AAHRQYEANKNGDLA
+288 AAHRQYEKNKARDLA

-322 WLADQ
+322 WLAAQ

-343 ERDDLPEEVR
+343 ERDDLPDEVR
-353 EAVERKQ
+353 EAVECKQ

-403 EVLTPDGWVRIEDWS
+403 EVLTPSGWVRIEDWT
-418 GGRIATWNPTG
+418 GGRIATWNPSG

-443 YSGEMIHIDSTRIHQ
+443 YSGEMIRIDSTRIHQ

-516 GTYPADGGVRLAFR
+516 GTYPADGGIRLAFR

-538 RRLLRGAE
+538 RRLLRKAG
-546 LVYVERKDHKTGYTR
+546 LVYAEREDYKTGYTR
-561 FTIRAQDCPL
+561 FSLRAQDCPL

-586 DSNPSIFFEE
+586 DTNPSIFFEE

-602 SWASSG
+602 SWASPG

-629 HLSGMYCRVHQKR
+629 HLSGMYCRVHRKS

-668 RNGNGRNKWSTSE
+668 RNGSGRNRWSTSE

-704 WVTGNSGTVLSPHNL
+704 WVTGNSGVTLSPHNL
-719 PRDHFTDSEGA
+719 PRNHFTDADGE
-730 HDTEAEQAAIDKLLA
+730 HDIEAEQVAIDRLLA

-824 CIAEGSLVLTDRG
+824 C
-837 LVPIENVGVAD
+837 
-848 KVWDG
+848 
-853 VEFVRHEG
+853 
-861 VIYKGQKEV
+861 
-870 MHYDGLTATPDHKV
+870 
-884 WASFEGEPRTVRLDY
+884 
-899 AASCGA
+899 
-905 RLVRTRSGRA
+905 
-915 PVRMGED
+915 
-922 HQSGSSIHPEGLAH
+922 
-936 ADDAD
+936 
-941 RMHWVRTTA
+941 
-950 VVEPGEPATGPLEG
+950 
-964 LPVVQ
+964 
-969 QSTRAPEV
+969 
-977 PGSNPH
+977 
-983 RGQTAVHESSRSE
+983 
-996 LEALRSEGNHLR
+996 
-1008 LPFGYRSGALD
+1008 
-1019 SGEPGGTAAE
+1019 
-1029 ARTRSCGQRQRLC
+1029 
-1042 SWESPLGDARAEY
+1042 
-1055 GQPADYDSG
+1055 
-1064 RVSTRG
+1064 
-1070 LALRGG
+1070 
-1076 SSAEED
+1076 
-1082 STGVLPRTDH
+1082 
-1092 RASASCGEGKAQE
+1092 
-1105 LARNRTTVAVYDIVN
+1105 
-1120 AGPRHRFTV
+1120 
-1129 SDVLVHN
+1129 
-1136 CGFGG
+1136 GFGG

-1160 DDVIWKGLTSLVETW
+1160 DEVIWKGLTSLVETW

-1189 HTAFDKGGPASRRIP
+1189 HTAFDRGGPASRRIP
-1204 VDIEIV
+1204 VDVEIV

-1223 LVYHNCRREYVQPKD
+1223 LVYHNCKREYVQPKD

-1300 HVHDEIVTETTG
+1300 HIHDEIVTETTG

>member
-1 MQILVPDVNGLTGEQ
+1 MQILVPDVNSLTGEQ
-16 FVALQQAKKNAGIEG
+16 FFALQQAKKDVGIKG

-37 RATPGNKFT
+37 RATPGNRFT

-53 GTWSLD
+53 GAWALD

-68 DRSQNSHG
+68 GRSQNSYG
-76 FEDIFDGTELHLDIE
+76 FESIFDGTELHLDIE

-106 VEDEHWMILVCSWC
+106 VEDEHWMILICSWC
-120 IGQGEIHT
+120 IGQGDIHT
-128 AYGHEEISGI
+128 AYGHEEIKAI

-156 RINFSALKGLP
+156 RVNFSALKGLP
-167 VGTYIDPEEY
+167 VGSYIDPEEY

-197 KVVGGEAKDE
+197 KAVGGEAKDE

-212 INMFSVPNRKGGR
+212 INMFSVPNRKGER
-225 TLPEERPADWE
+225 TPPEERPADWDV
-236 AYVEYNRQDVIS
+236 YVEYNRQDVVS

-288 AAHRQYEANKNGDLA
+288 AAHRQYEANKKKDLA

-322 WLADQ
+322 WLANQ

-343 ERDDLPEEVR
+343 ECDDLPDEVR

-391 ANTGRMCLTGDH
+391 ANTGRMTG
-403 EVLTPDGWVRIEDWS
+403 
-418 GGRIATWNPTG
+418 
-429 EQIAFSEAKAVHFP
+429 
-443 YSGEMIHIDSTRIHQ
+443 
-458 ISTPDHDMPIRERD
+458 
-472 GSIEKVPVSELEG
+472 
-485 KRFFHYI
+485 
-492 RGSRRVTTKVRDDDL
+492 VT
-507 RVLLMVQAD
+507 
-516 GTYPADGGVRLAFR
+516 
-530 KQRKVERC
+530 
-538 RRLLRGAE
+538 
-546 LVYVERKDHKTGYTR
+546 
-561 FTIRAQDCPL
+561 
-571 WLLMFKDKTF
+571 
-581 GPWIF
+581 
-586 DSNPSIFFEE
+586 
-596 LVFWDG
+596 
-602 SWASSG
+602 
-608 ANSAQ
+608 
-613 YYSTNK
+613 
-619 TNIDL
+619 
-624 VQAFA
+624 
-629 HLSGMYCRVHQKR
+629 
-642 VDSRNPNWTPLWIAN
+642 
-657 LWFSPGPGTEF
+657 
-668 RNGNGRNKWSTSE
+668 
-681 YSGLVHCARTTTGFF
+681 
-696 LVRREGSV
+696 
-704 WVTGNSGTVLSPHNL
+704 LSPHNL
-719 PRDHFTDSEGA
+719 PRDHFTDAEGE
-730 HDTEAEQAAIDKLLA
+730 HDTKAEQAAIDKLLA
-745 GVHVGS
+745 GVPVSS

-779 AWAAGE
+779 AWVAGE
-785 DSVLESFRNGEDIYV
+785 DSVLESFRRGEDIYI

-808 AKAGFDRQRGK
+808 EKAGFDRQRGK
-819 SATLG
+819 AATLG
-824 CIAEGSLVLTDRG
+824 
-837 LVPIENVGVAD
+837 
-848 KVWDG
+848 
-853 VEFVRHEG
+853 
-861 VIYKGQKEV
+861 
-870 MHYDGLTATPDHKV
+870 
-884 WASFEGEPRTVRLDY
+884 
-899 AASCGA
+899 
-905 RLVRTRSGRA
+905 
-915 PVRMGED
+915 
-922 HQSGSSIHPEGLAH
+922 
-936 ADDAD
+936 
-941 RMHWVRTTA
+941 
-950 VVEPGEPATGPLEG
+950 
-964 LPVVQ
+964 
-969 QSTRAPEV
+969 
-977 PGSNPH
+977 
-983 RGQTAVHESSRSE
+983 
-996 LEALRSEGNHLR
+996 
-1008 LPFGYRSGALD
+1008 
-1019 SGEPGGTAAE
+1019 
-1029 ARTRSCGQRQRLC
+1029 
-1042 SWESPLGDARAEY
+1042 
-1055 GQPADYDSG
+1055 
-1064 RVSTRG
+1064 
-1070 LALRGG
+1070 
-1076 SSAEED
+1076 
-1082 STGVLPRTDH
+1082 
-1092 RASASCGEGKAQE
+1092 
-1105 LARNRTTVAVYDIVN
+1105 
-1120 AGPRHRFTV
+1120 
-1129 SDVLVHN
+1129 

-1153 IYPKGTP
+1153 IYPKDTP
-1160 DDVIWKGLTSLVETW
+1160 DDVIWEGLTSLVKTW

>member
-1 MQILVPDVNGLTGEQ
+1 MQILVPDINGLTGEQ
-16 FVALQQAKKNAGIEG
+16 FTTLQQAKRDAGIEG
-31 PIEVTD
+31 PLDVQE
-37 RATPGNKFT
+37 RATPGARFT

-53 GTWSLD
+53 GLWSLD
-59 QLDRAARTE
+59 QIDRAARTE
-68 DRSQNSHG
+68 GRSQNSYG

-91 TYSTVDL
+91 TYSRVDL

-106 VEDEHWMILVCSWC
+106 VEDEEWMILICSWC
-120 IGQGEIHT
+120 IGRGEIHT
-128 AYGHEEISGI
+128 AYGHEEVSGI
-138 PGLFDPTVKKIAH
+138 PGLFDPAVKKIAH

-212 INMFSVPNRKGGR
+212 INLFSVPNRKGER
-225 TLPEERPADWE
+225 TLPEERPADWD
-236 AYVEYNRQDVIS
+236 AYVEYNQQDVIS

-282 DTALAG
+282 DTDLAG
-288 AAHRQYEANKNGDLA
+288 AAHRQYEANKARDLA

-327 GFEMESIDKA
+327 GFEMESIGKA

-343 ERDDLPEEVR
+343 ERDDLPDEVR

-391 ANTGRMCLTGDH
+391 ANTGRMTG
-403 EVLTPDGWVRIEDWS
+403 
-418 GGRIATWNPTG
+418 
-429 EQIAFSEAKAVHFP
+429 
-443 YSGEMIHIDSTRIHQ
+443 
-458 ISTPDHDMPIRERD
+458 
-472 GSIEKVPVSELEG
+472 
-485 KRFFHYI
+485 
-492 RGSRRVTTKVRDDDL
+492 VT
-507 RVLLMVQAD
+507 
-516 GTYPADGGVRLAFR
+516 
-530 KQRKVERC
+530 
-538 RRLLRGAE
+538 
-546 LVYVERKDHKTGYTR
+546 
-561 FTIRAQDCPL
+561 
-571 WLLMFKDKTF
+571 
-581 GPWIF
+581 
-586 DSNPSIFFEE
+586 
-596 LVFWDG
+596 
-602 SWASSG
+602 
-608 ANSAQ
+608 
-613 YYSTNK
+613 
-619 TNIDL
+619 
-624 VQAFA
+624 
-629 HLSGMYCRVHQKR
+629 
-642 VDSRNPNWTPLWIAN
+642 
-657 LWFSPGPGTEF
+657 
-668 RNGNGRNKWSTSE
+668 
-681 YSGLVHCARTTTGFF
+681 
-696 LVRREGSV
+696 
-704 WVTGNSGTVLSPHNL
+704 LSPHNL
-719 PRDHFTDSEGA
+719 PRDHFTDAEGE
-730 HDTEAEQAAIDKLLA
+730 HDTEAEQAAIDRLLA

-785 DSVLESFRNGEDIYV
+785 DSVLESFRRGEDVYT

-808 AKAGFDRQRGK
+808 MKAGFDRQRGK
-819 SATLG
+819 ATVLG
-824 CIAEGSLVLTDRG
+824 C
-837 LVPIENVGVAD
+837 
-848 KVWDG
+848 
-853 VEFVRHEG
+853 
-861 VIYKGQKEV
+861 
-870 MHYDGLTATPDHKV
+870 
-884 WASFEGEPRTVRLDY
+884 
-899 AASCGA
+899 
-905 RLVRTRSGRA
+905 
-915 PVRMGED
+915 
-922 HQSGSSIHPEGLAH
+922 
-936 ADDAD
+936 
-941 RMHWVRTTA
+941 
-950 VVEPGEPATGPLEG
+950 
-964 LPVVQ
+964 
-969 QSTRAPEV
+969 
-977 PGSNPH
+977 
-983 RGQTAVHESSRSE
+983 
-996 LEALRSEGNHLR
+996 
-1008 LPFGYRSGALD
+1008 GY
-1019 SGEPGGTAAE
+1019 
-1029 ARTRSCGQRQRLC
+1029 
-1042 SWESPLGDARAEY
+1042 
-1055 GQPADYDSG
+1055 
-1064 RVSTRG
+1064 
-1070 LALRGG
+1070 
-1076 SSAEED
+1076 
-1082 STGVLPRTDH
+1082 
-1092 RASASCGEGKAQE
+1092 
-1105 LARNRTTVAVYDIVN
+1105 
-1120 AGPRHRFTV
+1120 
-1129 SDVLVHN
+1129 
-1136 CGFGG
+1136 GG

-1160 DDVIWKGLTSLVETW
+1160 DDVIWEGLTSLVETW
-1175 RVAHPHIVSWWKQV
+1175 RTAHPHIVSWWKQV

-1204 VDIEIV
+1204 VDVEIV

>member
-1 MQILVPDVNGLTGEQ
+1 MQILVPDVNSLTGEQ
-16 FVALQQAKKNAGIEG
+16 FVALQQAKKDAGIEG

-37 RATPGNKFT
+37 RTTPGNRFT

-53 GTWSLD
+53 GTWTLD
-59 QLDRAARTE
+59 QLDRATRTE
-68 DRSQNSHG
+68 GRSQNSYG

-106 VEDEHWMILVCSWC
+106 VEDEHWMILICSWC

-212 INMFSVPNRKGGR
+212 INMFSVPNRKGCR

-288 AAHRQYEANKNGDLA
+288 AAHRQYEANKKKDLA

-343 ERDDLPEEVR
+343 ERDDLSDEVR
-353 EAVERKQ
+353 EAVGRKQ

-391 ANTGRMCLTGDH
+391 ANTGRMTG
-403 EVLTPDGWVRIEDWS
+403 
-418 GGRIATWNPTG
+418 
-429 EQIAFSEAKAVHFP
+429 
-443 YSGEMIHIDSTRIHQ
+443 
-458 ISTPDHDMPIRERD
+458 
-472 GSIEKVPVSELEG
+472 
-485 KRFFHYI
+485 
-492 RGSRRVTTKVRDDDL
+492 VT
-507 RVLLMVQAD
+507 
-516 GTYPADGGVRLAFR
+516 
-530 KQRKVERC
+530 
-538 RRLLRGAE
+538 
-546 LVYVERKDHKTGYTR
+546 
-561 FTIRAQDCPL
+561 
-571 WLLMFKDKTF
+571 
-581 GPWIF
+581 
-586 DSNPSIFFEE
+586 
-596 LVFWDG
+596 
-602 SWASSG
+602 
-608 ANSAQ
+608 
-613 YYSTNK
+613 
-619 TNIDL
+619 
-624 VQAFA
+624 
-629 HLSGMYCRVHQKR
+629 
-642 VDSRNPNWTPLWIAN
+642 
-657 LWFSPGPGTEF
+657 
-668 RNGNGRNKWSTSE
+668 
-681 YSGLVHCARTTTGFF
+681 
-696 LVRREGSV
+696 
-704 WVTGNSGTVLSPHNL
+704 LSPHNL
-719 PRDHFTDSEGA
+719 PRDHFTDADGE

-756 LVRPLLVGPFTVS
+756 LVRPLLMGPFTVS

-824 CIAEGSLVLTDRG
+824 CIADGSLVLTDRG

-905 RLVRTRSGRA
+905 RLVRTGSSGA
-915 PVRMGED
+915 PVRLGED
-922 HQSGSSIHPEGLAH
+922 HQPRGALHQEGLAH

-941 RMHWVRTTA
+941 RVHRVRPTA
-950 VVEPGEPATGPLEG
+950 VVEPGKPALGPLEG

-969 QSTRAPEV
+969 QPTCAPEV

-983 RGQTAVHESSRSE
+983 RSQAEVHESSRSE
-996 LEALRSEGNHLR
+996 LEALRGEGNHLR
-1008 LPFGYRSGALD
+1008 LPFGYRSWALG
-1019 SGEPGGTAAE
+1019 SGELRGATPE
-1029 ARTRSCGQRQRLC
+1029 ARAGSCGQRQGVC
-1042 SWESPLGDARAEY
+1042 SGEPSMGDALAEH
-1055 GQPADYDSG
+1055 GQPAEYHSG
-1064 RVSTRG
+1064 GVPTRG
-1070 LALRGG
+1070 LALCGG

-1082 STGVLPRTDH
+1082 SPGVLPRGDH
-1092 RASASCGEGKAQE
+1092 RACASCSKGEAQE
-1105 LARNRTTVAVYDIVN
+1105 LENDRTTVAVYDILN

-1129 SDVLVHN
+1129 SNVLVHN

-1160 DDVIWKGLTSLVETW
+1160 DEVIWEGLTSLVETW

-1204 VDIEIV
+1204 VDVEIV

-1253 DAVVGNGTQ
+1253 DAVIGNGTQ

>member
-1 MQILVPDVNGLTGEQ
+1 MQILVPDVNSLTGEQ
-16 FVALQQAKKNAGIEG
+16 FVALQQAKKDAGIEG

-37 RATPGNKFT
+37 RATPGNRFT

-53 GTWSLD
+53 GTWVLD

-68 DRSQNSHG
+68 SRSQNSYG
-76 FEDIFDGTELHLDIE
+76 FEDIFDGSELHLDIE

-106 VEDEHWMILVCSWC
+106 VEDEEWMILICSWC

-138 PGLFDPTVKKIAH
+138 PGLFDPAVKKIAH

-225 TLPEERPADWE
+225 TLPEERPADWD

-268 WITATRINDRGIKI
+268 WITATRINDRGLKI

-288 AAHRQYEANKNGDLA
+288 AAHRQYEKNKARDLA

-343 ERDDLPEEVR
+343 ERDDLPDEVR

-391 ANTGRMCLTGDH
+391 ANTGRMTG
-403 EVLTPDGWVRIEDWS
+403 
-418 GGRIATWNPTG
+418 
-429 EQIAFSEAKAVHFP
+429 
-443 YSGEMIHIDSTRIHQ
+443 
-458 ISTPDHDMPIRERD
+458 
-472 GSIEKVPVSELEG
+472 
-485 KRFFHYI
+485 
-492 RGSRRVTTKVRDDDL
+492 VT
-507 RVLLMVQAD
+507 
-516 GTYPADGGVRLAFR
+516 
-530 KQRKVERC
+530 
-538 RRLLRGAE
+538 
-546 LVYVERKDHKTGYTR
+546 
-561 FTIRAQDCPL
+561 
-571 WLLMFKDKTF
+571 
-581 GPWIF
+581 
-586 DSNPSIFFEE
+586 
-596 LVFWDG
+596 
-602 SWASSG
+602 
-608 ANSAQ
+608 
-613 YYSTNK
+613 
-619 TNIDL
+619 
-624 VQAFA
+624 
-629 HLSGMYCRVHQKR
+629 
-642 VDSRNPNWTPLWIAN
+642 
-657 LWFSPGPGTEF
+657 
-668 RNGNGRNKWSTSE
+668 
-681 YSGLVHCARTTTGFF
+681 
-696 LVRREGSV
+696 
-704 WVTGNSGTVLSPHNL
+704 LSPHNL
-719 PRDHFTDSEGA
+719 PRDHFTDTEGE

-745 GVHVGS
+745 GLEVGS

-756 LVRPLLVGPFTVS
+756 LVRPLLMGPFTVS

-785 DSVLESFRNGEDIYV
+785 DSVLESFRKGEDIYV

-808 AKAGFDRQRGK
+808 EKAGFDRQRGK

-824 CIAEGSLVLTDRG
+824 
-837 LVPIENVGVAD
+837 
-848 KVWDG
+848 
-853 VEFVRHEG
+853 
-861 VIYKGQKEV
+861 
-870 MHYDGLTATPDHKV
+870 
-884 WASFEGEPRTVRLDY
+884 
-899 AASCGA
+899 
-905 RLVRTRSGRA
+905 
-915 PVRMGED
+915 
-922 HQSGSSIHPEGLAH
+922 
-936 ADDAD
+936 
-941 RMHWVRTTA
+941 
-950 VVEPGEPATGPLEG
+950 
-964 LPVVQ
+964 
-969 QSTRAPEV
+969 
-977 PGSNPH
+977 
-983 RGQTAVHESSRSE
+983 
-996 LEALRSEGNHLR
+996 
-1008 LPFGYRSGALD
+1008 
-1019 SGEPGGTAAE
+1019 
-1029 ARTRSCGQRQRLC
+1029 
-1042 SWESPLGDARAEY
+1042 
-1055 GQPADYDSG
+1055 
-1064 RVSTRG
+1064 
-1070 LALRGG
+1070 
-1076 SSAEED
+1076 
-1082 STGVLPRTDH
+1082 
-1092 RASASCGEGKAQE
+1092 
-1105 LARNRTTVAVYDIVN
+1105 
-1120 AGPRHRFTV
+1120 
-1129 SDVLVHN
+1129 

-1160 DDVIWKGLTSLVETW
+1160 NDVIWAGLSSLVETW

-1204 VDIEIV
+1204 VDVEIV

-1300 HVHDEIVTETTG
+1300 HVHDEIVTETTS

>member
-16 FVALQQAKKNAGIEG
+16 FVALQQAKKDAGIEG

-37 RATPGNKFT
+37 RAKPGNRFT

-53 GTWSLD
+53 GTWTLD

-68 DRSQNSHG
+68 GRSQNSYG

-106 VEDEHWMILVCSWC
+106 VEDEHWMILICSWC

-138 PGLFDPTVKKIAH
+138 PGLFDPAVKKIAH

-225 TLPEERPADWE
+225 TLPEERPADWD

-288 AAHRQYEANKNGDLA
+288 AAHRQYEANKKMDLA

-322 WLADQ
+322 WLTDQ

-343 ERDDLPEEVR
+343 ERDDLPDEVR

-403 EVLTPDGWVRIEDWS
+403 EVLTPSGWLRIEDWT
-418 GGRIATWNPTG
+418 GGRIATWNPVG

-472 GSIEKVPVSELEG
+472 GSVEKVPVSELAG

-492 RGSRRVTTKVRDDDL
+492 RGSRRVSTKVRDNDL

-538 RRLLRGAE
+538 RHLLRGAE
-546 LVYVERKDHKTGYTR
+546 IVYAEQKDYKTGYTR

-629 HLSGMYCRVHQKR
+629 HLSGMYCRVHQKKA
-642 VDSRNPNWTPLWIAN
+642 DSRNPNWTPLWIAN

-668 RNGNGRNKWSTSE
+668 RNGNGRNQWSTSE
-681 YSGLVHCARTTTGFF
+681 YSGTVHCARTTTGFF

-719 PRDHFTDSEGA
+719 PRDHFTDAEGE

-837 LVPIENVGVAD
+837 LVPIENVNVAD

-853 VEFVRHEG
+853 EEFVRHEG
-861 VIYKGQKEV
+861 VVYKGQKEV

-899 AASCGA
+899 ATSCGA
-905 RLVRTRSGRA
+905 RLIRTGASGA
-915 PVRMGED
+915 PVRLGED
-922 HQSGSSIHPEGLAH
+922 HQ
-936 ADDAD
+936 
-941 RMHWVRTTA
+941 
-950 VVEPGEPATGPLEG
+950 
-964 LPVVQ
+964 
-969 QSTRAPEV
+969 
-977 PGSNPH
+977 
-983 RGQTAVHESSRSE
+983 
-996 LEALRSEGNHLR
+996 
-1008 LPFGYRSGALD
+1008 
-1019 SGEPGGTAAE
+1019 
-1029 ARTRSCGQRQRLC
+1029 ART
-1042 SWESPLGDARAEY
+1042 
-1055 GQPADYDSG
+1055 
-1064 RVSTRG
+1064 
-1070 LALRGG
+1070 
-1076 SSAEED
+1076 
-1082 STGVLPRTDH
+1082 
-1092 RASASCGEGKAQE
+1092 SCGEGEAQE

-1160 DDVIWKGLTSLVETW
+1160 DDVIWEGLTSLVETW

-1189 HTAFDKGGPASRRIP
+1189 HTAFDRGGPASRRIP
-1204 VDIEIV
+1204 VDVEIV

-1238 RNGKPLPYRRRAWVC
+1238 RNGKPLPYRRRAWIC

>member
-1 MQILVPDVNGLTGEQ
+1 MQILVPNVNNLTGEH
-16 FVALQQAKKNAGIEG
+16 FVELQQAKKDAGIEG

-37 RATPGNKFT
+37 RTTPGNRFT

-53 GTWSLD
+53 GTWTLD

-68 DRSQNSHG
+68 GRSQNSYG

-106 VEDEHWMILVCSWC
+106 VEDEHWMILICSWC

-138 PGLFDPTVKKIAH
+138 PGLFDPAVKKVAH

-212 INMFSVPNRKGGR
+212 INMFSVPNRKGRR
-225 TLPEERPADWE
+225 TLPEERPADWD

-268 WITATRINDRGIKI
+268 WITATKINDRGIKI

-288 AAHRQYEANKNGDLA
+288 AAHRQYEKNKARDLA
-303 RVKEITGLDNP
+303 RVKEITGLANP

-343 ERDDLPEEVR
+343 ERDDLPSEVR
-353 EAVERKQ
+353 EAIECKQ

-391 ANTGRMCLTGDH
+391 ANTGRFTG
-403 EVLTPDGWVRIEDWS
+403 
-418 GGRIATWNPTG
+418 
-429 EQIAFSEAKAVHFP
+429 
-443 YSGEMIHIDSTRIHQ
+443 
-458 ISTPDHDMPIRERD
+458 
-472 GSIEKVPVSELEG
+472 
-485 KRFFHYI
+485 
-492 RGSRRVTTKVRDDDL
+492 VT
-507 RVLLMVQAD
+507 
-516 GTYPADGGVRLAFR
+516 
-530 KQRKVERC
+530 
-538 RRLLRGAE
+538 
-546 LVYVERKDHKTGYTR
+546 
-561 FTIRAQDCPL
+561 
-571 WLLMFKDKTF
+571 
-581 GPWIF
+581 
-586 DSNPSIFFEE
+586 
-596 LVFWDG
+596 
-602 SWASSG
+602 
-608 ANSAQ
+608 
-613 YYSTNK
+613 
-619 TNIDL
+619 
-624 VQAFA
+624 
-629 HLSGMYCRVHQKR
+629 
-642 VDSRNPNWTPLWIAN
+642 
-657 LWFSPGPGTEF
+657 
-668 RNGNGRNKWSTSE
+668 
-681 YSGLVHCARTTTGFF
+681 
-696 LVRREGSV
+696 
-704 WVTGNSGTVLSPHNL
+704 LSPHNL
-719 PRDHFTDSEGA
+719 PRDHFTDAEGE
-730 HDTEAEQAAIDKLLA
+730 HDTEAEQEAIDRLLA

-808 AKAGFDRQRGK
+808 EKAGFDRQRGK

-824 CIAEGSLVLTDRG
+824 
-837 LVPIENVGVAD
+837 
-848 KVWDG
+848 
-853 VEFVRHEG
+853 
-861 VIYKGQKEV
+861 
-870 MHYDGLTATPDHKV
+870 
-884 WASFEGEPRTVRLDY
+884 
-899 AASCGA
+899 
-905 RLVRTRSGRA
+905 
-915 PVRMGED
+915 
-922 HQSGSSIHPEGLAH
+922 
-936 ADDAD
+936 
-941 RMHWVRTTA
+941 
-950 VVEPGEPATGPLEG
+950 
-964 LPVVQ
+964 
-969 QSTRAPEV
+969 
-977 PGSNPH
+977 
-983 RGQTAVHESSRSE
+983 
-996 LEALRSEGNHLR
+996 
-1008 LPFGYRSGALD
+1008 
-1019 SGEPGGTAAE
+1019 
-1029 ARTRSCGQRQRLC
+1029 
-1042 SWESPLGDARAEY
+1042 
-1055 GQPADYDSG
+1055 
-1064 RVSTRG
+1064 
-1070 LALRGG
+1070 
-1076 SSAEED
+1076 
-1082 STGVLPRTDH
+1082 
-1092 RASASCGEGKAQE
+1092 
-1105 LARNRTTVAVYDIVN
+1105 
-1120 AGPRHRFTV
+1120 
-1129 SDVLVHN
+1129 

-1160 DDVIWKGLTSLVETW
+1160 DDVIWKGLSSLVETW

-1189 HTAFDKGGPASRRIP
+1189 HTAFDRGGPASNRIP
-1204 VDIEIV
+1204 VDVEIV

-1238 RNGKPLPYRRRAWVC
+1238 RNGRPLPYRRRAWVC

-1286 ALVNVERAGFRTVT
+1286 ALVNVDRAGFRTVT

-1312 GLTVERLSSLMCDL
+1312 GLTVERLSSLMCDT
-1326 PDWAEGLPVEAAG
+1326 PDWAAGLPIQAAG

>member
-16 FVALQQAKKNAGIEG
+16 FVALQQAKKDAGIEG

-37 RATPGNKFT
+37 RATPGNRFT
-46 VGAFGAP
+46 VGAFGTQ
-53 GTWSLD
+53 GTWTLD

-68 DRSQNSHG
+68 GRSQNSYG
-76 FEDIFDGTELHLDIE
+76 FESIFDGSELHLDIE

-106 VEDEHWMILVCSWC
+106 VEDEHWMILICSWC

-225 TLPEERPADWE
+225 TLPEERPADWD
-236 AYVEYNRQDVIS
+236 AYVEYNRQDVVS

-268 WITATRINDRGIKI
+268 WITATRINDRGVKI
-282 DTALAG
+282 DTELAG
-288 AAHRQYEANKNGDLA
+288 AAHRQYEANKRKDLA

-322 WLADQ
+322 WLAAQ

-343 ERDDLPEEVR
+343 ERDDLPDEVR

-391 ANTGRMCLTGDH
+391 ANTGRMTG
-403 EVLTPDGWVRIEDWS
+403 
-418 GGRIATWNPTG
+418 
-429 EQIAFSEAKAVHFP
+429 
-443 YSGEMIHIDSTRIHQ
+443 
-458 ISTPDHDMPIRERD
+458 
-472 GSIEKVPVSELEG
+472 
-485 KRFFHYI
+485 
-492 RGSRRVTTKVRDDDL
+492 VT
-507 RVLLMVQAD
+507 
-516 GTYPADGGVRLAFR
+516 
-530 KQRKVERC
+530 
-538 RRLLRGAE
+538 
-546 LVYVERKDHKTGYTR
+546 
-561 FTIRAQDCPL
+561 
-571 WLLMFKDKTF
+571 
-581 GPWIF
+581 
-586 DSNPSIFFEE
+586 
-596 LVFWDG
+596 
-602 SWASSG
+602 
-608 ANSAQ
+608 
-613 YYSTNK
+613 
-619 TNIDL
+619 
-624 VQAFA
+624 
-629 HLSGMYCRVHQKR
+629 
-642 VDSRNPNWTPLWIAN
+642 
-657 LWFSPGPGTEF
+657 
-668 RNGNGRNKWSTSE
+668 
-681 YSGLVHCARTTTGFF
+681 
-696 LVRREGSV
+696 
-704 WVTGNSGTVLSPHNL
+704 LSPHNL
-719 PRDHFTDSEGA
+719 PRDHFTDAEGE
-730 HDTEAEQAAIDKLLA
+730 HDTEAEQAAIDRLLV

-756 LVRPLLVGPFTVS
+756 LVRPLLMGPFTVS

-785 DSVLESFRNGEDIYV
+785 DEVLEAFREGKDIYV

-808 AKAGFDRQRGK
+808 EKAGFDRQRGK
-819 SATLG
+819 AATLG
-824 CIAEGSLVLTDRG
+824 
-837 LVPIENVGVAD
+837 
-848 KVWDG
+848 
-853 VEFVRHEG
+853 
-861 VIYKGQKEV
+861 
-870 MHYDGLTATPDHKV
+870 
-884 WASFEGEPRTVRLDY
+884 
-899 AASCGA
+899 
-905 RLVRTRSGRA
+905 
-915 PVRMGED
+915 
-922 HQSGSSIHPEGLAH
+922 
-936 ADDAD
+936 
-941 RMHWVRTTA
+941 
-950 VVEPGEPATGPLEG
+950 
-964 LPVVQ
+964 
-969 QSTRAPEV
+969 
-977 PGSNPH
+977 
-983 RGQTAVHESSRSE
+983 
-996 LEALRSEGNHLR
+996 
-1008 LPFGYRSGALD
+1008 
-1019 SGEPGGTAAE
+1019 
-1029 ARTRSCGQRQRLC
+1029 
-1042 SWESPLGDARAEY
+1042 
-1055 GQPADYDSG
+1055 
-1064 RVSTRG
+1064 
-1070 LALRGG
+1070 
-1076 SSAEED
+1076 
-1082 STGVLPRTDH
+1082 
-1092 RASASCGEGKAQE
+1092 
-1105 LARNRTTVAVYDIVN
+1105 
-1120 AGPRHRFTV
+1120 
-1129 SDVLVHN
+1129 

-1160 DDVIWKGLTSLVETW
+1160 DEVIWAGLTSLVETW

-1204 VDIEIV
+1204 VDVEIV

-1300 HVHDEIVTETTG
+1300 HVHDEIVTETTS

>member
-1 MQILVPDVNGLTGEQ
+1 MQILVPDVNDLTGEQ
-16 FVALQQAKKNAGIEG
+16 FVALQQAKKDAGIEG
-31 PIEVTD
+31 PIEVTN
-37 RATPGNKFT
+37 RATPGNRFT
-46 VGAFGAP
+46 VGAFGAQ
-53 GTWSLD
+53 GTWTLD

-68 DRSQNSHG
+68 GRSQNSYG
-76 FEDIFDGTELHLDIE
+76 FESIFDGTELHLDIE
-91 TYSTVDL
+91 TYSRVDL
-98 KKNTVYRY
+98 KKNTVYHY
-106 VEDEHWMILVCSWC
+106 VEDEEWMILICSWC

-225 TLPEERPADWE
+225 TLPEERPADWD
-236 AYVEYNRQDVIS
+236 AYVEYNRQDVVS

-282 DTALAG
+282 DTALAS
-288 AAHRQYEANKNGDLA
+288 AAHRQYEANKARDLA

-322 WLADQ
+322 WLAAQ

-343 ERDDLPEEVR
+343 ERDDLPDEVR

-391 ANTGRMCLTGDH
+391 ANTGRMTG
-403 EVLTPDGWVRIEDWS
+403 
-418 GGRIATWNPTG
+418 
-429 EQIAFSEAKAVHFP
+429 
-443 YSGEMIHIDSTRIHQ
+443 
-458 ISTPDHDMPIRERD
+458 
-472 GSIEKVPVSELEG
+472 
-485 KRFFHYI
+485 
-492 RGSRRVTTKVRDDDL
+492 VT
-507 RVLLMVQAD
+507 
-516 GTYPADGGVRLAFR
+516 
-530 KQRKVERC
+530 
-538 RRLLRGAE
+538 
-546 LVYVERKDHKTGYTR
+546 
-561 FTIRAQDCPL
+561 
-571 WLLMFKDKTF
+571 
-581 GPWIF
+581 
-586 DSNPSIFFEE
+586 
-596 LVFWDG
+596 
-602 SWASSG
+602 
-608 ANSAQ
+608 
-613 YYSTNK
+613 
-619 TNIDL
+619 
-624 VQAFA
+624 
-629 HLSGMYCRVHQKR
+629 
-642 VDSRNPNWTPLWIAN
+642 
-657 LWFSPGPGTEF
+657 
-668 RNGNGRNKWSTSE
+668 
-681 YSGLVHCARTTTGFF
+681 
-696 LVRREGSV
+696 
-704 WVTGNSGTVLSPHNL
+704 LSPHNL
-719 PRDHFTDSEGA
+719 PRDHFTDAEGE
-730 HDTEAEQAAIDKLLA
+730 HDTKAEQAAIDKLLA

-785 DSVLESFRNGEDIYV
+785 DSVLESFRKGEDIYV

-837 LVPIENVGVAD
+837 LVPIENVGIAA

-853 VEFVRHEG
+853 VEFVRHDG
-861 VIYKGQKEV
+861 VIYKGQKEA
-870 MHYDGLTATPDHKV
+870 MTYDNLTATPDHKV
-884 WASFEGEPRTVRLDY
+884 WASFEGAPRTVRLDY
-899 AASCGA
+899 AAACGA
-905 RLVRTRSGRA
+905 RLVRTGSSGA
-915 PVRMGED
+915 PVRLGED
-922 HQSGSSIHPEGLAH
+922 HQRGSALHPEGLAH

-941 RMHWVRTTA
+941 RVHGVRA
-950 VVEPGEPATGPLEG
+950 
-964 LPVVQ
+964 
-969 QSTRAPEV
+969 
-977 PGSNPH
+977 
-983 RGQTAVHESSRSE
+983 
-996 LEALRSEGNHLR
+996 
-1008 LPFGYRSGALD
+1008 
-1019 SGEPGGTAAE
+1019 
-1029 ARTRSCGQRQRLC
+1029 
-1042 SWESPLGDARAEY
+1042 
-1055 GQPADYDSG
+1055 
-1064 RVSTRG
+1064 
-1070 LALRGG
+1070 
-1076 SSAEED
+1076 
-1082 STGVLPRTDH
+1082 
-1092 RASASCGEGKAQE
+1092 
-1105 LARNRTTVAVYDIVN
+1105 TVAVYDILN

-1129 SDVLVHN
+1129 SNVLVHN

-1160 DDVIWKGLTSLVETW
+1160 DEVIWEGLTSLVETW
-1175 RVAHPHIVSWWKQV
+1175 RIAHPHIVSWWKQV

-1204 VDIEIV
+1204 VDVEIV

-1312 GLTVERLSSLMCDL
+1312 GLTVERLSSLMCDT
-1326 PDWAEGLPVEAAG
+1326 PAWAAGLPIQAAG

>member
-1 MQILVPDVNGLTGEQ
+1 MQILVPDLNGLTGEQ
-16 FVALQQAKKNAGIEG
+16 FTALQRAKQDAGIEG
-31 PIEVTD
+31 PIDVQE
-37 RATPGNKFT
+37 RATPGERFT

-53 GTWSLD
+53 GLWSLD
-59 QLDRAARTE
+59 QIDRAARTE
-68 DRSQNSHG
+68 GRSQNSYG
-76 FEDIFDGTELHLDIE
+76 FESIFDGTELHLDIE
-91 TYSTVDL
+91 TYSRVDL

-106 VEDEHWMILVCSWC
+106 VEDEEWRILICSWC
-120 IGQGEIHT
+120 IGKGEIHT
-128 AYGHEEISGI
+128 AYGHEEVSGI
-138 PGLFDPTVKKIAH
+138 PGLFDPQVKKIAH

-212 INMFSVPNRKGGR
+212 VNMFSVPNRKGER
-225 TLPEERPADWE
+225 TLPEERPADWD
-236 AYVEYNRQDVIS
+236 AYVEYNRQDVVS

-288 AAHRQYEANKNGDLA
+288 AAHHQYEANKKEDLA

-322 WLADQ
+322 WLAER

-343 ERDDLPEEVR
+343 ERDDLPDDVR

-369 YVIAQGSTNSDGR
+369 YIIAQGSTNSDGR

-391 ANTGRMCLTGDH
+391 ANTGRMTG
-403 EVLTPDGWVRIEDWS
+403 
-418 GGRIATWNPTG
+418 
-429 EQIAFSEAKAVHFP
+429 
-443 YSGEMIHIDSTRIHQ
+443 
-458 ISTPDHDMPIRERD
+458 
-472 GSIEKVPVSELEG
+472 
-485 KRFFHYI
+485 
-492 RGSRRVTTKVRDDDL
+492 VT
-507 RVLLMVQAD
+507 
-516 GTYPADGGVRLAFR
+516 
-530 KQRKVERC
+530 
-538 RRLLRGAE
+538 
-546 LVYVERKDHKTGYTR
+546 
-561 FTIRAQDCPL
+561 
-571 WLLMFKDKTF
+571 
-581 GPWIF
+581 
-586 DSNPSIFFEE
+586 
-596 LVFWDG
+596 
-602 SWASSG
+602 
-608 ANSAQ
+608 
-613 YYSTNK
+613 
-619 TNIDL
+619 
-624 VQAFA
+624 
-629 HLSGMYCRVHQKR
+629 
-642 VDSRNPNWTPLWIAN
+642 
-657 LWFSPGPGTEF
+657 
-668 RNGNGRNKWSTSE
+668 
-681 YSGLVHCARTTTGFF
+681 
-696 LVRREGSV
+696 
-704 WVTGNSGTVLSPHNL
+704 LSPHNL
-719 PRDHFTDSEGA
+719 PRDHFTDDEGE

-785 DSVLESFRNGEDIYV
+785 DSVLESFRNGEDIYI

-824 CIAEGSLVLTDRG
+824 CIAKGSRVLTDRG
-837 LVPIENVGVAD
+837 LVPIENVGIAD

-870 MHYDGLTATPDHKV
+870 MHYGGLTATPDHKV

-899 AASCGA
+899 AASRGA
-905 RLVRTRSGRA
+905 HLVRTGSSGS

-922 HQSGSSIHPEGLAH
+922 YRPGSALHPEGLAH
-936 ADDAD
+936 TDDAD
-941 RMHWVRTTA
+941 RVHWVRTTA
-950 VVEPGEPATGPLEG
+950 VVEPGKPPLGSFEG
-964 LPVVQ
+964 LPVMQ
-969 QSTRAPEV
+969 QSAHFAEV
-977 PGSNPH
+977 PGSDSH
-983 RGQTAVHESSRSE
+983 SSQAAVHESSRSE
-996 LEALRSEGNHLR
+996 LEALRSERNHLR
-1008 LPFGYRSGALD
+1008 LPLGNRGGTLD
-1019 SGEPGGTAAE
+1019 SGEPRRATPGAYP
-1029 ARTRSCGQRQRLC
+1029 RSCGQRQRVC
-1042 SWESPLGDARAEY
+1042 SGESPLGNARAEY
-1055 GQPADYDSG
+1055 GQQADYGSG
-1064 RVSTRG
+1064 RVPTRG

-1076 SSAEED
+1076 DSAEEA
-1082 STGVLPRTDH
+1082 SPGILPGGDRRARTT
-1092 RASASCGEGKAQE
+1092 CGEEEAQE
-1105 LARNRTTVAVYDIVN
+1105 LAGNRTTVAVYDILN

-1153 IYPKGTP
+1153 IYPKDTP
-1160 DDVIWKGLTSLVETW
+1160 EDVIWQGLTSLVETW

-1189 HTAFDKGGPASRRIP
+1189 HTAFDRGGPASTRIP
-1204 VDIEIV
+1204 VDVEIV

-1223 LVYHNCRREYVQPKD
+1223 LVYHNCKREYVQPKD

-1300 HVHDEIVTETTG
+1300 HVHDEIVTETNG

>member
-1 MQILVPDVNGLTGEQ
+1 VQILVPDVNGLTGEQ
-16 FVALQQAKKNAGIEG
+16 FVALQQAKKAAGIEG
-31 PIEVTD
+31 RIEVAD
-37 RATPGNKFT
+37 RAKPGNRFT
-46 VGAFGAP
+46 AGAFGAP
-53 GTWSLD
+53 GTWTLD

-68 DRSQNSHG
+68 GRSQNSYG
-76 FEDIFDGTELHLDIE
+76 FESIFDGTELHLDIE

-106 VEDEHWMILVCSWC
+106 VEDEEWMILICSWC
-120 IGQGEIHT
+120 IGRGEIHT
-128 AYGHEEISGI
+128 AYGHEEVSGI
-138 PGLFDPTVKKIAH
+138 PGLFDPAVKKIAH

-288 AAHRQYEANKNGDLA
+288 AAHRQYEANKARDLA

-343 ERDDLPEEVR
+343 ERDDLPDEVR

-369 YVIAQGSTNSDGR
+369 YVVAQGSTNSDGR

-391 ANTGRMCLTGDH
+391 ANTGRMTG
-403 EVLTPDGWVRIEDWS
+403 
-418 GGRIATWNPTG
+418 
-429 EQIAFSEAKAVHFP
+429 
-443 YSGEMIHIDSTRIHQ
+443 
-458 ISTPDHDMPIRERD
+458 
-472 GSIEKVPVSELEG
+472 
-485 KRFFHYI
+485 
-492 RGSRRVTTKVRDDDL
+492 VT
-507 RVLLMVQAD
+507 
-516 GTYPADGGVRLAFR
+516 
-530 KQRKVERC
+530 
-538 RRLLRGAE
+538 
-546 LVYVERKDHKTGYTR
+546 
-561 FTIRAQDCPL
+561 
-571 WLLMFKDKTF
+571 
-581 GPWIF
+581 
-586 DSNPSIFFEE
+586 
-596 LVFWDG
+596 
-602 SWASSG
+602 
-608 ANSAQ
+608 
-613 YYSTNK
+613 
-619 TNIDL
+619 
-624 VQAFA
+624 
-629 HLSGMYCRVHQKR
+629 
-642 VDSRNPNWTPLWIAN
+642 
-657 LWFSPGPGTEF
+657 
-668 RNGNGRNKWSTSE
+668 
-681 YSGLVHCARTTTGFF
+681 
-696 LVRREGSV
+696 
-704 WVTGNSGTVLSPHNL
+704 LSPHNL
-719 PRDHFTDSEGA
+719 PRDHFTDAEEE
-730 HDTEAEQAAIDKLLA
+730 HDTEAEQVAIDKLLA

-853 VEFVRHEG
+853 VELVRHEG

-870 MHYDGLTATPDHKV
+870 MHYGGLTATPDHKV
-884 WASFEGEPRTVRLDY
+884 WASFEGEPRAVRLDY

-905 RLVRTRSGRA
+905 RLIRTGSSRA
-915 PVRMGED
+915 PVRLGE
-922 HQSGSSIHPEGLAH
+922 
-936 ADDAD
+936 
-941 RMHWVRTTA
+941 
-950 VVEPGEPATGPLEG
+950 GET
-964 LPVVQ
+964 Q
-969 QSTRAPEV
+969 
-977 PGSNPH
+977 
-983 RGQTAVHESSRSE
+983 E
-996 LEALRSEGNHLR
+996 LEN
-1008 LPFGYRSGALD
+1008 D
-1019 SGEPGGTAAE
+1019 
-1029 ARTRSCGQRQRLC
+1029 
-1042 SWESPLGDARAEY
+1042 
-1055 GQPADYDSG
+1055 
-1064 RVSTRG
+1064 
-1070 LALRGG
+1070 
-1076 SSAEED
+1076 
-1082 STGVLPRTDH
+1082 
-1092 RASASCGEGKAQE
+1092 
-1105 LARNRTTVAVYDIVN
+1105 RTTVAVYDILN

-1160 DDVIWKGLTSLVETW
+1160 DDVIWEGLTSLVETW
-1175 RVAHPHIVSWWKQV
+1175 RIAHPHIVSWWKQV

-1204 VDIEIV
+1204 VDVEIV

>member
-1 MQILVPDVNGLTGEQ
+1 MQILVPDLNDLTGEQ
-16 FVALQQAKKNAGIEG
+16 FTLLQRAKQDAGIEG
-31 PIEVTD
+31 PIDVQE
-37 RATPGNKFT
+37 RATPGERFT

-53 GTWSLD
+53 GLWSLD
-59 QLDRAARTE
+59 QIDRAARTE
-68 DRSQNSHG
+68 GRSQNSYG
-76 FEDIFDGTELHLDIE
+76 FESIFDGTELHLDIE
-91 TYSTVDL
+91 TYSRVDL

-106 VEDEHWMILVCSWC
+106 VEDEEWMILICSWC

-128 AYGHEEISGI
+128 AYGHEEVSGI
-138 PGLFDPTVKKIAH
+138 PGLFDPAVKKIAH

-182 LASLWGYPRSLKGFC
+182 LAALWGYPRSLKGFC

-225 TLPEERPADWE
+225 TLPEERPADWD

-282 DTALAG
+282 DTALAS
-288 AAHRQYEANKNGDLA
+288 AAHRQYEANKKADLA
-303 RVKEITGLDNP
+303 RVKEITGLANP
-314 NSVQQFKG
+314 NSVQQFKS
-322 WLADQ
+322 WLAER

-343 ERDDLPEEVR
+343 ERDDLPDDVR

-369 YVIAQGSTNSDGR
+369 YIIAQDSTNSDGR

-391 ANTGRMCLTGDH
+391 ANTGRMTG
-403 EVLTPDGWVRIEDWS
+403 
-418 GGRIATWNPTG
+418 
-429 EQIAFSEAKAVHFP
+429 
-443 YSGEMIHIDSTRIHQ
+443 
-458 ISTPDHDMPIRERD
+458 
-472 GSIEKVPVSELEG
+472 
-485 KRFFHYI
+485 
-492 RGSRRVTTKVRDDDL
+492 VT
-507 RVLLMVQAD
+507 
-516 GTYPADGGVRLAFR
+516 
-530 KQRKVERC
+530 
-538 RRLLRGAE
+538 
-546 LVYVERKDHKTGYTR
+546 
-561 FTIRAQDCPL
+561 
-571 WLLMFKDKTF
+571 
-581 GPWIF
+581 
-586 DSNPSIFFEE
+586 
-596 LVFWDG
+596 
-602 SWASSG
+602 
-608 ANSAQ
+608 
-613 YYSTNK
+613 
-619 TNIDL
+619 
-624 VQAFA
+624 
-629 HLSGMYCRVHQKR
+629 
-642 VDSRNPNWTPLWIAN
+642 
-657 LWFSPGPGTEF
+657 
-668 RNGNGRNKWSTSE
+668 
-681 YSGLVHCARTTTGFF
+681 
-696 LVRREGSV
+696 
-704 WVTGNSGTVLSPHNL
+704 LSPHNL
-719 PRDHFTDSEGA
+719 PRDHFTDAEGE
-730 HDTEAEQAAIDKLLA
+730 HDTEAEQAAIDRLLA

-769 DYSAIEARLT
+769 DYSAVEARLT

-785 DSVLESFRNGEDIYV
+785 DGVLESFRNGEDIYV

-808 AKAGFDRQRGK
+808 EKAGFDRQRGK
-819 SATLG
+819 AATLG
-824 CIAEGSLVLTDRG
+824 CIAKGSKVLTDRG
-837 LVPIENVGVAD
+837 PVPIENVGIAD

-861 VIYKGQKEV
+861 VVYKGQKEV
-870 MHYDGLTATPDHKV
+870 MYYDGLIATPDHEV
-884 WASFEGEPRTVRLDY
+884 WASFEGEPRAVRLDY
-899 AASCGA
+899 AAARGA
-905 RLVRTRSGRA
+905 HLVRT
-915 PVRMGED
+915 
-922 HQSGSSIHPEGLAH
+922 GS
-936 ADDAD
+936 
-941 RMHWVRTTA
+941 
-950 VVEPGEPATGPLEG
+950 
-964 LPVVQ
+964 
-969 QSTRAPEV
+969 
-977 PGSNPH
+977 
-983 RGQTAVHESSRSE
+983 
-996 LEALRSEGNHLR
+996 
-1008 LPFGYRSGALD
+1008 
-1019 SGEPGGTAAE
+1019 GGTRCE
-1029 ARTRSCGQRQRLC
+1029 
-1042 SWESPLGDARAEY
+1042 
-1055 GQPADYDSG
+1055 
-1064 RVSTRG
+1064 
-1070 LALRGG
+1070 
-1076 SSAEED
+1076 
-1082 STGVLPRTDH
+1082 
-1092 RASASCGEGKAQE
+1092 GEAQE
-1105 LARNRTTVAVYDIVN
+1105 LARDRTTIAVYDILN

-1129 SDVLVHN
+1129 SNVLVHN

-1160 DDVIWKGLTSLVETW
+1160 DDVIWQGLSSLVETW

-1204 VDIEIV
+1204 VDVEIV

-1286 ALVNVERAGFRTVT
+1286 ALINVERAGFRTVT

>member
-16 FVALQQAKKNAGIEG
+16 FVALQQAKKDAGIEG

-37 RATPGNKFT
+37 RATPGNRFT
-46 VGAFGAP
+46 VGAFGTQGAW
-53 GTWSLD
+53 TLD

-68 DRSQNSHG
+68 GRSQNSYG
-76 FEDIFDGTELHLDIE
+76 FESIFDGSELHLDIE

-106 VEDEHWMILVCSWC
+106 VEDEHWMILICSWC

-225 TLPEERPADWE
+225 TLPEERPADWD

-288 AAHRQYEANKNGDLA
+288 AAHRQYEKNKARDLA

-314 NSVQQFKG
+314 NSVQQFKS
-322 WLADQ
+322 WLAEQ
-327 GFEMESIDKA
+327 GFKMESIDKA

-343 ERDDLPEEVR
+343 ERDDLPDEVR

-391 ANTGRMCLTGDH
+391 ANTGRMTG
-403 EVLTPDGWVRIEDWS
+403 
-418 GGRIATWNPTG
+418 
-429 EQIAFSEAKAVHFP
+429 
-443 YSGEMIHIDSTRIHQ
+443 
-458 ISTPDHDMPIRERD
+458 
-472 GSIEKVPVSELEG
+472 
-485 KRFFHYI
+485 
-492 RGSRRVTTKVRDDDL
+492 VT
-507 RVLLMVQAD
+507 
-516 GTYPADGGVRLAFR
+516 
-530 KQRKVERC
+530 
-538 RRLLRGAE
+538 
-546 LVYVERKDHKTGYTR
+546 
-561 FTIRAQDCPL
+561 
-571 WLLMFKDKTF
+571 
-581 GPWIF
+581 
-586 DSNPSIFFEE
+586 
-596 LVFWDG
+596 
-602 SWASSG
+602 
-608 ANSAQ
+608 
-613 YYSTNK
+613 
-619 TNIDL
+619 
-624 VQAFA
+624 
-629 HLSGMYCRVHQKR
+629 
-642 VDSRNPNWTPLWIAN
+642 
-657 LWFSPGPGTEF
+657 
-668 RNGNGRNKWSTSE
+668 
-681 YSGLVHCARTTTGFF
+681 
-696 LVRREGSV
+696 
-704 WVTGNSGTVLSPHNL
+704 LSPHNL
-719 PRDHFTDSEGA
+719 PRDHFTDAEGE

-756 LVRPLLVGPFTVS
+756 LVRPLLMGPFTVS

-785 DSVLESFRNGEDIYV
+785 DGVLESFRRGEDIYV

-808 AKAGFDRQRGK
+808 EKAGFDRQRGK
-819 SATLG
+819 GAALG
-824 CIAEGSLVLTDRG
+824 C
-837 LVPIENVGVAD
+837 
-848 KVWDG
+848 
-853 VEFVRHEG
+853 
-861 VIYKGQKEV
+861 
-870 MHYDGLTATPDHKV
+870 
-884 WASFEGEPRTVRLDY
+884 
-899 AASCGA
+899 
-905 RLVRTRSGRA
+905 
-915 PVRMGED
+915 
-922 HQSGSSIHPEGLAH
+922 
-936 ADDAD
+936 
-941 RMHWVRTTA
+941 
-950 VVEPGEPATGPLEG
+950 
-964 LPVVQ
+964 
-969 QSTRAPEV
+969 
-977 PGSNPH
+977 
-983 RGQTAVHESSRSE
+983 
-996 LEALRSEGNHLR
+996 
-1008 LPFGYRSGALD
+1008 GY
-1019 SGEPGGTAAE
+1019 
-1029 ARTRSCGQRQRLC
+1029 
-1042 SWESPLGDARAEY
+1042 
-1055 GQPADYDSG
+1055 
-1064 RVSTRG
+1064 
-1070 LALRGG
+1070 
-1076 SSAEED
+1076 
-1082 STGVLPRTDH
+1082 
-1092 RASASCGEGKAQE
+1092 
-1105 LARNRTTVAVYDIVN
+1105 
-1120 AGPRHRFTV
+1120 
-1129 SDVLVHN
+1129 
-1136 CGFGG
+1136 GG
-1141 GAGALLNLGGAK
+1141 GAGALLNLGGAGM
-1153 IYPKGTP
+1153 YPKGTP
-1160 DDVIWKGLTSLVETW
+1160 DDVIWAGLTTIVDAW

-1189 HTAFDKGGPASRRIP
+1189 HTAFDKGGPASNRIP
-1204 VDIEIV
+1204 VDVEIV

-1223 LVYHNCRREYVQPKD
+1223 LVYHNCKREYVQPKD

-1326 PDWAEGLPVEAAG
+1326 PKWAAGLPIQAAG

>member
-16 FVALQQAKKNAGIEG
+16 FVALQQAKKDAGIEG

-37 RATPGNKFT
+37 RATPGNRFT

-53 GTWSLD
+53 GTWNLD

-68 DRSQNSHG
+68 GRSQNSYG

-91 TYSTVDL
+91 TYSRVDL

-120 IGQGEIHT
+120 VGQGDIHT

-138 PGLFDPTVKKIAH
+138 PGLFDPNVKKIAH

-225 TLPEERPADWE
+225 TLPEERPADWD

-288 AAHRQYEANKNGDLA
+288 AAHRQYEANKKKDLA

-322 WLADQ
+322 WLAYR

-343 ERDDLPEEVR
+343 ERDDLPDEVR

-369 YVIAQGSTNSDGR
+369 YVVAQGSTNSDGR

-391 ANTGRMCLTGDH
+391 ANTGRMTG
-403 EVLTPDGWVRIEDWS
+403 
-418 GGRIATWNPTG
+418 
-429 EQIAFSEAKAVHFP
+429 
-443 YSGEMIHIDSTRIHQ
+443 
-458 ISTPDHDMPIRERD
+458 
-472 GSIEKVPVSELEG
+472 
-485 KRFFHYI
+485 
-492 RGSRRVTTKVRDDDL
+492 VT
-507 RVLLMVQAD
+507 
-516 GTYPADGGVRLAFR
+516 
-530 KQRKVERC
+530 
-538 RRLLRGAE
+538 
-546 LVYVERKDHKTGYTR
+546 
-561 FTIRAQDCPL
+561 
-571 WLLMFKDKTF
+571 
-581 GPWIF
+581 
-586 DSNPSIFFEE
+586 
-596 LVFWDG
+596 
-602 SWASSG
+602 
-608 ANSAQ
+608 
-613 YYSTNK
+613 
-619 TNIDL
+619 
-624 VQAFA
+624 
-629 HLSGMYCRVHQKR
+629 
-642 VDSRNPNWTPLWIAN
+642 
-657 LWFSPGPGTEF
+657 
-668 RNGNGRNKWSTSE
+668 
-681 YSGLVHCARTTTGFF
+681 
-696 LVRREGSV
+696 
-704 WVTGNSGTVLSPHNL
+704 LSPHNL
-719 PRDHFTDSEGA
+719 PRDHFTDAEGE

-751 EDLKK
+751 EGLKK

-779 AWAAGE
+779 AWVAGE
-785 DSVLESFRNGEDIYV
+785 DSVLESFRKGEDIYV

-824 CIAEGSLVLTDRG
+824 C
-837 LVPIENVGVAD
+837 
-848 KVWDG
+848 
-853 VEFVRHEG
+853 
-861 VIYKGQKEV
+861 
-870 MHYDGLTATPDHKV
+870 
-884 WASFEGEPRTVRLDY
+884 
-899 AASCGA
+899 
-905 RLVRTRSGRA
+905 
-915 PVRMGED
+915 
-922 HQSGSSIHPEGLAH
+922 
-936 ADDAD
+936 
-941 RMHWVRTTA
+941 
-950 VVEPGEPATGPLEG
+950 
-964 LPVVQ
+964 
-969 QSTRAPEV
+969 
-977 PGSNPH
+977 
-983 RGQTAVHESSRSE
+983 
-996 LEALRSEGNHLR
+996 
-1008 LPFGYRSGALD
+1008 
-1019 SGEPGGTAAE
+1019 
-1029 ARTRSCGQRQRLC
+1029 
-1042 SWESPLGDARAEY
+1042 
-1055 GQPADYDSG
+1055 
-1064 RVSTRG
+1064 
-1070 LALRGG
+1070 
-1076 SSAEED
+1076 
-1082 STGVLPRTDH
+1082 
-1092 RASASCGEGKAQE
+1092 
-1105 LARNRTTVAVYDIVN
+1105 
-1120 AGPRHRFTV
+1120 
-1129 SDVLVHN
+1129 
-1136 CGFGG
+1136 GFGG

-1160 DDVIWKGLTSLVETW
+1160 DDVIWEGLTSLVETW

-1189 HTAFDKGGPASRRIP
+1189 HAAFDKGGPASRRIP
-1204 VDIEIV
+1204 VDVEIV
-1210 GNDRYVWLPSGRA
+1210 GHDRYVWLPSGRA

>member
-1 MQILVPDVNGLTGEQ
+1 MQIVVPDVNSLTGEQ
-16 FVALQQAKKNAGIEG
+16 FVALQQAKKDAGIES
-31 PIEVTD
+31 PIEVTE
-37 RATPGNKFT
+37 RATPGNRFT

-53 GTWSLD
+53 GTWMLD

-68 DRSQNSHG
+68 GRSQNPYG
-76 FEDIFDGTELHLDIE
+76 FEDIFDGAELHLDIE

-106 VEDEHWMILVCSWC
+106 VEDEDWMILICSWC

-138 PGLFDPTVKKIAH
+138 PGLFDPNVKKIAH

-225 TLPEERPADWE
+225 TLPEERPADWD

-288 AAHRQYEANKNGDLA
+288 AAHRQYEANKKKDLA

-314 NSVQQFKG
+314 NSVQQFKR
-322 WLADQ
+322 WLAGQ

-343 ERDDLPEEVR
+343 ERDDLPDEVR

-360 LAALSAATK
+360 MAALSAATK
-369 YVIAQGSTNSDGR
+369 YVIAQSSTNSDGR

-391 ANTGRMCLTGDH
+391 ANTGRMTG
-403 EVLTPDGWVRIEDWS
+403 
-418 GGRIATWNPTG
+418 
-429 EQIAFSEAKAVHFP
+429 
-443 YSGEMIHIDSTRIHQ
+443 
-458 ISTPDHDMPIRERD
+458 
-472 GSIEKVPVSELEG
+472 
-485 KRFFHYI
+485 
-492 RGSRRVTTKVRDDDL
+492 VT
-507 RVLLMVQAD
+507 
-516 GTYPADGGVRLAFR
+516 
-530 KQRKVERC
+530 
-538 RRLLRGAE
+538 
-546 LVYVERKDHKTGYTR
+546 
-561 FTIRAQDCPL
+561 
-571 WLLMFKDKTF
+571 
-581 GPWIF
+581 
-586 DSNPSIFFEE
+586 
-596 LVFWDG
+596 
-602 SWASSG
+602 
-608 ANSAQ
+608 
-613 YYSTNK
+613 
-619 TNIDL
+619 
-624 VQAFA
+624 
-629 HLSGMYCRVHQKR
+629 
-642 VDSRNPNWTPLWIAN
+642 
-657 LWFSPGPGTEF
+657 
-668 RNGNGRNKWSTSE
+668 
-681 YSGLVHCARTTTGFF
+681 
-696 LVRREGSV
+696 
-704 WVTGNSGTVLSPHNL
+704 LSPHNL
-719 PRDHFTDSEGA
+719 PRDHFTDAEGE
-730 HDTEAEQAAIDKLLA
+730 HDTQAEQAAIDKLLA

-756 LVRPLLVGPFTVS
+756 LVRPLLMGPFTVS

-785 DSVLESFRNGEDIYV
+785 DSVLESFRRGEDIYV

-837 LVPIENVGVAD
+837 LVPIENIGVAD
-848 KVWDG
+848 KIWDG

-861 VIYKGQKEV
+861 VVYKGQKEV
-870 MHYDGLTATPDHKV
+870 MCYDGLTATPEHKV

-905 RLVRTRSGRA
+905 YLIRT
-915 PVRMGED
+915 
-922 HQSGSSIHPEGLAH
+922 GSSGIPIRL
-936 ADDAD
+936 
-941 RMHWVRTTA
+941 
-950 VVEPGEPATGPLEG
+950 GE
-964 LPVVQ
+964 
-969 QSTRAPEV
+969 
-977 PGSNPH
+977 
-983 RGQTAVHESSRSE
+983 
-996 LEALRSEGNHLR
+996 
-1008 LPFGYRSGALD
+1008 
-1019 SGEPGGTAAE
+1019 
-1029 ARTRSCGQRQRLC
+1029 
-1042 SWESPLGDARAEY
+1042 
-1055 GQPADYDSG
+1055 
-1064 RVSTRG
+1064 
-1070 LALRGG
+1070 
-1076 SSAEED
+1076 
-1082 STGVLPRTDH
+1082 DH
-1092 RASASCGEGKAQE
+1092 RASAPCGEGEAQE
-1105 LARNRTTVAVYDIVN
+1105 LAGNRATVAVYDILN

-1129 SDVLVHN
+1129 SNVLVHN

-1160 DDVIWKGLTSLVETW
+1160 DNVIWEGLTSLVETW

-1204 VDIEIV
+1204 VDVEIV

>member
-16 FVALQQAKKNAGIEG
+16 FVALQQAKKDAGIES

-37 RATPGNKFT
+37 RATPGNRFT

-53 GTWSLD
+53 GTWTLD
-59 QLDRAARTE
+59 QLDRAAKTE
-68 DRSQNSHG
+68 GRSQGSYG
-76 FEDIFDGTELHLDIE
+76 FEDLFDGTELHLDIE

-106 VEDEHWMILVCSWC
+106 VEDEHWMILICSWC

-138 PGLFDPTVKKIAH
+138 PGLFDPAVKKIAH

-197 KVVGGEAKDE
+197 KAVGGEAKDE

-268 WITATRINDRGIKI
+268 WITATRINDRGVKI
-282 DTALAG
+282 DTDLAG
-288 AAHRQYEANKNGDLA
+288 AAHRQYEANKARDLA

-322 WLADQ
+322 WLAAQ

-343 ERDDLPEEVR
+343 ERDDLPGEVR

-391 ANTGRMCLTGDH
+391 ANTGRMTG
-403 EVLTPDGWVRIEDWS
+403 
-418 GGRIATWNPTG
+418 
-429 EQIAFSEAKAVHFP
+429 
-443 YSGEMIHIDSTRIHQ
+443 
-458 ISTPDHDMPIRERD
+458 
-472 GSIEKVPVSELEG
+472 
-485 KRFFHYI
+485 
-492 RGSRRVTTKVRDDDL
+492 VT
-507 RVLLMVQAD
+507 
-516 GTYPADGGVRLAFR
+516 
-530 KQRKVERC
+530 
-538 RRLLRGAE
+538 
-546 LVYVERKDHKTGYTR
+546 
-561 FTIRAQDCPL
+561 
-571 WLLMFKDKTF
+571 
-581 GPWIF
+581 
-586 DSNPSIFFEE
+586 
-596 LVFWDG
+596 
-602 SWASSG
+602 
-608 ANSAQ
+608 
-613 YYSTNK
+613 
-619 TNIDL
+619 
-624 VQAFA
+624 
-629 HLSGMYCRVHQKR
+629 
-642 VDSRNPNWTPLWIAN
+642 
-657 LWFSPGPGTEF
+657 
-668 RNGNGRNKWSTSE
+668 
-681 YSGLVHCARTTTGFF
+681 
-696 LVRREGSV
+696 
-704 WVTGNSGTVLSPHNL
+704 LSPHNL
-719 PRDHFTDSEGA
+719 PRDHFTDAEGE
-730 HDTEAEQAAIDKLLA
+730 HDTGAEQVAIDKLLA
-745 GVHVGS
+745 GVPVGS

-808 AKAGFDRQRGK
+808 EKAGFDRQRGK

-837 LVPIENVGVAD
+837 LVPIENVGIAD

-870 MHYDGLTATPDHKV
+870 MCYDGLTATPDHKV

-905 RLVRTRSGRA
+905 RLIRTGSSGA
-915 PVRMGED
+915 PVRLGED
-922 HQSGSSIHPEGLAH
+922 HQPGGALHPEGLAY

-941 RMHWVRTTA
+941 RVHRMWTSA
-950 VVEPGEPATGPLEG
+950 VVEPGKLALGPLEG
-964 LPVVQ
+964 LPIVQ
-969 QSTRAPEV
+969 QSASAPEV
-977 PGSNPH
+977 PGSDSH
-983 RGQTAVHESSRSE
+983 CGQATVHESSRSE
-996 LEALRSEGNHLR
+996 LEALRSERHFLR
-1008 LPFGYRSGALD
+1008 LPFGYRSRALD
-1019 SGEPGGTAAE
+1019 SGELGRTATE
-1029 ARTRSCGQRQRLC
+1029 ARTRSRGQRQGVC
-1042 SWESPLGDARAEY
+1042 AWESALGNTCAEH
-1055 GQPADYDSG
+1055 GQQTDYDSG

-1076 SSAEED
+1076 GSAEEA
-1082 STGVLPRTDH
+1082 SPGILPRGDY
-1092 RASASCGEGKAQE
+1092 RASAISSEGEAQE
-1105 LARNRTTVAVYDIVN
+1105 LARNRTTVAVYDILN
-1120 AGPRHRFTV
+1120 AGPQHRFTV
-1129 SDVLVHN
+1129 SSVLVHN

-1160 DDVIWKGLTSLVETW
+1160 DDVIWGGLTSLVETW

-1204 VDIEIV
+1204 VDVEIV

>member
-1 MQILVPDVNGLTGEQ
+1 MQILVPDVNSLTGEQ
-16 FVALQQAKKNAGIEG
+16 FVALQQAKKDAGIEG
-31 PIEVTD
+31 PIEVTE
-37 RATPGNKFT
+37 RATPGDRFT

-53 GTWSLD
+53 GTWTLG

-68 DRSQNSHG
+68 GRSQNSYG

-106 VEDEHWMILVCSWC
+106 VEDEHWMILICSWC
-120 IGQGEIHT
+120 VGQGEIHT

-225 TLPEERPADWE
+225 TLPEERPADWD

-253 YRLGKGFPSAEEYEA
+253 YQLGKGFPSAEEYEA

-288 AAHRQYEANKNGDLA
+288 TAHRQYEANKKRDLA

-343 ERDDLPEEVR
+343 ERDDLPDEVR

-391 ANTGRMCLTGDH
+391 ANTGRMTG
-403 EVLTPDGWVRIEDWS
+403 VTL
-418 GGRIATWNPTG
+418 
-429 EQIAFSEAKAVHFP
+429 
-443 YSGEMIHIDSTRIHQ
+443 
-458 ISTPDHDMPIRERD
+458 
-472 GSIEKVPVSELEG
+472 SI
-485 KRFFHYI
+485 
-492 RGSRRVTTKVRDDDL
+492 
-507 RVLLMVQAD
+507 Q
-516 GTYPADGGVRLAFR
+516 
-530 KQRKVERC
+530 
-538 RRLLRGAE
+538 
-546 LVYVERKDHKTGYTR
+546 
-561 FTIRAQDCPL
+561 
-571 WLLMFKDKTF
+571 
-581 GPWIF
+581 
-586 DSNPSIFFEE
+586 
-596 LVFWDG
+596 
-602 SWASSG
+602 
-608 ANSAQ
+608 
-613 YYSTNK
+613 
-619 TNIDL
+619 
-624 VQAFA
+624 
-629 HLSGMYCRVHQKR
+629 
-642 VDSRNPNWTPLWIAN
+642 
-657 LWFSPGPGTEF
+657 
-668 RNGNGRNKWSTSE
+668 
-681 YSGLVHCARTTTGFF
+681 
-696 LVRREGSV
+696 
-704 WVTGNSGTVLSPHNL
+704 NL
-719 PRDHFTDSEGA
+719 PRDHFTDSEGE

-745 GVHVGS
+745 GVQVGS

-756 LVRPLLVGPFTVS
+756 LVRPLLMGPFTVS

-785 DSVLESFRNGEDIYV
+785 DSVLDAFREGKDIYV

-808 AKAGFDRQRGK
+808 EKAGFDRQRGK
-819 SATLG
+819 GAVLG
-824 CIAEGSLVLTDRG
+824 C
-837 LVPIENVGVAD
+837 
-848 KVWDG
+848 
-853 VEFVRHEG
+853 
-861 VIYKGQKEV
+861 
-870 MHYDGLTATPDHKV
+870 
-884 WASFEGEPRTVRLDY
+884 
-899 AASCGA
+899 
-905 RLVRTRSGRA
+905 
-915 PVRMGED
+915 
-922 HQSGSSIHPEGLAH
+922 
-936 ADDAD
+936 
-941 RMHWVRTTA
+941 
-950 VVEPGEPATGPLEG
+950 
-964 LPVVQ
+964 
-969 QSTRAPEV
+969 
-977 PGSNPH
+977 
-983 RGQTAVHESSRSE
+983 
-996 LEALRSEGNHLR
+996 
-1008 LPFGYRSGALD
+1008 GY
-1019 SGEPGGTAAE
+1019 
-1029 ARTRSCGQRQRLC
+1029 
-1042 SWESPLGDARAEY
+1042 
-1055 GQPADYDSG
+1055 
-1064 RVSTRG
+1064 
-1070 LALRGG
+1070 
-1076 SSAEED
+1076 
-1082 STGVLPRTDH
+1082 
-1092 RASASCGEGKAQE
+1092 
-1105 LARNRTTVAVYDIVN
+1105 
-1120 AGPRHRFTV
+1120 
-1129 SDVLVHN
+1129 
-1136 CGFGG
+1136 GG

-1153 IYPKGTP
+1153 MYPKGTP
-1160 DDVIWKGLTSLVETW
+1160 DDVIWEGLTTIVNAW

-1204 VDIEIV
+1204 VDVEIV

>member
-1 MQILVPDVNGLTGEQ
+1 MQLLVPDVNSLTGEQ
-16 FVALQQAKKNAGIEG
+16 FVALQQAKKDAGIEG
-31 PIEVTD
+31 PLEVTD
-37 RATPGNKFT
+37 RATPGNRFT

-53 GTWSLD
+53 GIWTLD

-68 DRSQNSHG
+68 GRSQNSYG
-76 FEDIFDGTELHLDIE
+76 FGDIFDGTELHLDIE

-106 VEDEHWMILVCSWC
+106 VEDEHWMILICSWC

-212 INMFSVPNRKGGR
+212 INMFSVPNRKGAR

-288 AAHRQYEANKNGDLA
+288 AAHRQYEANKKKDLA
-303 RVKEITGLDNP
+303 RVEEITGLNNP

-322 WLADQ
+322 WLAGQ

-343 ERDDLPEEVR
+343 ERDDLPDEVR
-353 EAVERKQ
+353 EAVECKQ

-369 YVIAQGSTNSDGR
+369 YVIARGSTNSDGR

-403 EVLTPDGWVRIEDWS
+403 EVLTPAGWVRIEDWS

-472 GSIEKVPVSELEG
+472 GSIEKVPVADLEG

-492 RGSRRVTTKVRDDDL
+492 RGSRRVTTKVRDNDL

-538 RRLLRGAE
+538 RHLLRGAE
-546 LVYVERKDHKTGYTR
+546 IVYAERKDYKTGYTR
-561 FTIRAQDCPL
+561 FSIRAQDCPL

-629 HLSGMYCRVHQKR
+629 HLSGMYCRVHQKKA
-642 VDSRNPNWTPLWIAN
+642 DSRNPNWAPSWIAN

-668 RNGNGRNKWSTSE
+668 RNGNGRNQWSTSE

-719 PRDHFTDSEGA
+719 PRDHFTDTEGE
-730 HDTEAEQAAIDKLLA
+730 HDTEAEQAAIDRLLA

-756 LVRPLLVGPFTVS
+756 LVRPLLMGPFTVS

-785 DSVLESFRNGEDIYV
+785 DSVLESFRKGEDIYV

-824 CIAEGSLVLTDRG
+824 C
-837 LVPIENVGVAD
+837 
-848 KVWDG
+848 
-853 VEFVRHEG
+853 
-861 VIYKGQKEV
+861 
-870 MHYDGLTATPDHKV
+870 
-884 WASFEGEPRTVRLDY
+884 
-899 AASCGA
+899 
-905 RLVRTRSGRA
+905 
-915 PVRMGED
+915 
-922 HQSGSSIHPEGLAH
+922 
-936 ADDAD
+936 
-941 RMHWVRTTA
+941 
-950 VVEPGEPATGPLEG
+950 
-964 LPVVQ
+964 
-969 QSTRAPEV
+969 
-977 PGSNPH
+977 
-983 RGQTAVHESSRSE
+983 
-996 LEALRSEGNHLR
+996 
-1008 LPFGYRSGALD
+1008 
-1019 SGEPGGTAAE
+1019 
-1029 ARTRSCGQRQRLC
+1029 
-1042 SWESPLGDARAEY
+1042 
-1055 GQPADYDSG
+1055 
-1064 RVSTRG
+1064 
-1070 LALRGG
+1070 
-1076 SSAEED
+1076 
-1082 STGVLPRTDH
+1082 
-1092 RASASCGEGKAQE
+1092 
-1105 LARNRTTVAVYDIVN
+1105 
-1120 AGPRHRFTV
+1120 
-1129 SDVLVHN
+1129 
-1136 CGFGG
+1136 GFGG

-1160 DDVIWKGLTSLVETW
+1160 DDVIWVGLTSLVETW

-1204 VDIEIV
+1204 VDVEIV